1 MSENVVQSITSRYD
15 FVLDQFQLDAIASIN
30 EGRNVLVAAPTG
42 SGKTVVAEYAVARAH
57 RAGLRSFYT
66 APIKALSNQK
76 FVELSSFYG
85 ATQVGLLTGDNSIN
99 PTAPIVVMTTEVL
112 RNMIYARSQALE
124 SLGVVV
130 LDEVHFLQDAYRGP
144 VWEEVIIHLEPT
156 VQLVCLSATVSNAT
170 ELCDWL
176 TTVRGPTTPIV
187 ETKRPIELSNHY
199 LVGDKATS
207 RLRIFDT
214 LVDGRANPEVLRF
227 EQEAAKQ
234 STRQPS
240 RGSRDRQRSSQSTGR
255 SSTRIFAP
263 NRSDIIKEL
272 AAADLLPAIFFIF
285 SRNQCDEAARSCL
298 KMGISLTNDA
308 EKKQIVAI
316 AHERLTDFSD
326 DDLAALQFTQF
337 VEQLEAGIGSH
348 HAGIVPTFK
357 EIVETCFA
365 RGLVK
370 VVFATETL
378 AVGINMPARAVV
390 LDKIT
395 KFNGENHQMLK
406 PSDYAQLTGRAGR
419 RGLDDIG
426 HALVVWSPFVT
437 FEQVAT
443 LVASRS
449 FVLNSA
455 FRPTYNMAANLI
467 RSTSQ
472 IQARHLLNLSF
483 AQFQSGKD
491 VVEIQARIQRRSKE
505 RDRLVL
511 QAESPFGDI
520 DEFRSRRSSKS
531 QPSEIDAS
539 LGALHPGDVIEA
551 GSLSHVERMVVLT
564 VAQRANGTKITALS
578 RSRSVQTFSVRDF
591 AQEVFPLG
599 YIKLPSPF
607 APTNSKFLKEA
618 STRLATAKIKQAS
631 REKRNKRPQ
640 QSEHPVQDDPDLK
653 FRLIAA
659 DSAER
664 IDRELEQLEK
674 RVSTST
680 QSVSNKFDELVKL
693 LSEWGFVDDWSLTQ
707 RGQMLSHIFHE
718 SDLLIANCVAEGAF
732 DGLSAVNMAALA
744 SVFVYQARGGEEAV
758 TSSFPNN
765 ELKTRWKTIAKLS
778 QQLAVAETDHGLV
791 VHRGPEMGFMG
802 ASLDWAAGTALA
814 DVLEEDEITAGDF
827 VRTIKQLID
836 LLRQLAVVLYEEADR
851 TRASEAAEMCFRGV
865 VAASSSV
872 GRISP

>member
-1 MSENVVQSITSRYD
+1 MSNADDTKLTARYD
-15 FVLDQFQLDAIASIN
+15 FALDKFQLDAIASIN
-30 EGRNVLVAAPTG
+30 DGLNVLVAAPTG

-76 FVELSSFYG
+76 FVELSTFYG
-85 ATQVGLLTGDNSIN
+85 ESQVGLLTGDNSIN
-99 PTAPIVVMTTEVL
+99 PNASIVVMTTEVL
-112 RNMIYARSQALE
+112 RNMIYARSQALD

-187 ETKRPIELSNHY
+187 ETKRPIELTNHY
-199 LVGDKATS
+199 LVGDKASNT
-207 RLRIFDT
+207 LRTFDV
-214 LVDGRANPEVLRF
+214 LIDGRANPEVIRF
-227 EQEAAKQ
+227 EQAK
-234 STRQPS
+234 SNAPVRHAGRQNS
-240 RGSRDRQRSSQSTGR
+240 RQYGAPQRL
-255 SSTRIFAP
+255 FAP
-263 NRSDIIKEL
+263 QRSDIIKEL
-272 AAADLLPAIFFIF
+272 SAADLLPAIFFIF
-285 SRNQCDEAARSCL
+285 SRNQCDEAAKSCL
-298 KMGISLTNDA
+298 KMGISLTTPA
-308 EKKQIVAI
+308 EKKEIVAI
-316 AHERLTDFSD
+316 AHERLTGFSD
-326 DDLAALQFTQF
+326 DDLAALEFTQF
-337 VEQLEAGIGSH
+337 VKQLEAGIGSH

-472 IQARHLLNLSF
+472 VQARHLLNLSF

-505 RDRLVL
+505 RDRLML
-511 QAESPFGDI
+511 QAESPYGDI
-520 DEFRSRRSSKS
+520 EEYRLRKSSKA
-531 QPSEIDAS
+531 QPSEIDQS
-539 LGALHPGDVIEA
+539 LSELRPGDVIEA
-551 GSLSHVERMVVLT
+551 GSISHVERMVVLT
-564 VAQRANGTKITALS
+564 VAQRGDGTKITALS

-591 AQEVFPLG
+591 VQPVTTLG
-599 YIKLPSPF
+599 YVKLPSPF
-607 APTNSKFLKEA
+607 SPNNQKFLKEA
-618 STRLATAKIKQAS
+618 SSRLSTAKIKQGSKMKHAAKS
-631 REKRNKRPQ
+631 Q
-640 QSEHPVQDDPDLK
+640 QAEHPVSGDPDLK

-659 DSAER
+659 ESAER
-664 IDRELEQLEK
+664 IDRELEKLEK
-674 RVSTST
+674 QVSNST

-693 LSEWGFVDDWSLTQ
+693 LTEWGFVDEWTLTQ

-718 SDLLIANCVAEGAF
+718 SDLLIANCVSDGIF
-732 DGLSAVNMAALA
+732 DGLSASNMAAMA
-744 SVFVYQARGGEEAV
+744 SVFVFQARGGEESIA
-758 TSSFPNN
+758 THFPNN
-765 ELKTRWKTIAKLS
+765 ELKVRWRSASKLS
-778 QQLAVAETDHGLV
+778 QKLATAETNHGLV
-791 VHRGPEMGFMG
+791 VHRGPEAGFMG
-802 ASLDWAAGTALA
+802 AALDWASGTPLV
-814 DVLEEDEITAGDF
+814 DVLEEDELTAGDF

-836 LLRQLAVVLYEEADR
+836 LLRQLSIVLFDEEDR
-851 TRASEAAEMCFRGV
+851 NAASKAAEMCFRGV

-872 GRISP
+872 GRIAS

>member
-1 MSENVVQSITSRYD
+1 MSDADAKSLIARYD
-15 FVLDQFQLDAIASIN
+15 FALDKFQLDAIASIN
-30 EGRNVLVAAPTG
+30 DGLNVLVAAPTG

-57 RAGLRSFYT
+57 KAGLRSFYT

-76 FVELSSFYG
+76 FVELSTFYG
-85 ATQVGLLTGDNSIN
+85 ESQVGLLTGDNSIN
-99 PTAPIVVMTTEVL
+99 PNAPIVVMTTEVL
-112 RNMIYARSQALE
+112 RNMIYARSQALD

-187 ETKRPIELSNHY
+187 ETKRPIELINHY
-199 LVGDKATS
+199 LVGDKAS
-207 RLRIFDT
+207 NSLRTFDV
-214 LVDGRANPEVLRF
+214 LIDGRANPEVTRF
-227 EQEAAKQ
+227 EQTKSHEPARHAG
-234 STRQPS
+234 RNNS
-240 RGSRDRQRSSQSTGR
+240 RKFGAPQRL
-255 SSTRIFAP
+255 FAP
-263 NRSDIIKEL
+263 QRSDIIKEL
-272 AAADLLPAIFFIF
+272 SAADLLPAIFFIF
-285 SRNQCDEAARSCL
+285 SRNQCDEAAKSCL
-298 KMGISLTNDA
+298 KMGISLTTPA
-308 EKKQIVAI
+308 EKKEIVAI
-316 AHERLTDFSD
+316 AHERLTGFSD
-326 DDLAALQFTQF
+326 DDLAALEFTQF
-337 VEQLEAGIGSH
+337 VKQLEAGIGSH

-406 PSDYAQLTGRAGR
+406 PSDFAQLTGRAGR

-472 IQARHLLNLSF
+472 VQARHLLNLSF

-505 RDRLVL
+505 RDRLML
-511 QAESPFGDI
+511 QAESPYGDI
-520 DEFRSRRSSKS
+520 EEYRLRKS
-531 QPSEIDAS
+531 TKAQPSEIDQS
-539 LGALHPGDVIEA
+539 LSELRPGDVIEA
-551 GSLSHVERMVVLT
+551 GSISHVERMVVLT
-564 VAQRANGTKITALS
+564 VAQRGDGTKITALS

-591 AQEVFPLG
+591 AQPVTTIG
-599 YIKLPSPF
+599 YVKLPSPF
-607 APTNSKFLKEA
+607 SPNNQKFLKEA
-618 STRLATAKIKQAS
+618 SSRLATAKVKQGSKLKIAAKS
-631 REKRNKRPQ
+631 HHV
-640 QSEHPVQDDPDLK
+640 EHPVGSDPDLK

-674 RVSTST
+674 RVANST

-693 LSEWGFVDDWSLTQ
+693 LTEWGFVEEWNLTQ

-718 SDLLIANCVAEGAF
+718 SDLLIANCVSEGIF
-732 DGLSAVNMAALA
+732 DGLSASNMAAMA
-744 SVFVYQARGGEEAV
+744 SVFVFQARGGEESIV
-758 TSSFPNN
+758 SHFPNH
-765 ELKTRWKTIAKLS
+765 ELKTRWKSALKLS
-778 QQLAVAETDHGLV
+778 QRLGIAETNHGLV
-791 VHRGPEMGFMG
+791 VHRPPEAGFMG
-802 ASLDWAAGTALA
+802 AALDWASGSPLV
-814 DVLEEDEITAGDF
+814 DVLEEDELTAGDF

-836 LLRQLAVVLYEEADR
+836 LLRQLSTVLFEEADR
-851 TRASEAAEMCFRGV
+851 NAANAAAEMCFRGV

-872 GRISP
+872 GRIAS

>member
-1 MSENVVQSITSRYD
+1 MSDADNTKLTARYD
-15 FVLDQFQLDAIASIN
+15 FALDKFQLDAIASIN

-76 FVELSSFYG
+76 FVELSTFYG
-85 ATQVGLLTGDNSIN
+85 ESQVGLLTGDNSIN
-99 PTAPIVVMTTEVL
+99 PNAPIVVMTTEVL

-130 LDEVHFLQDAYRGP
+130 LDEVHFLQDTYRGP

-187 ETKRPIELSNHY
+187 ETKRPIELTNHY
-199 LVGDKATS
+199 LVGDKTNKT
-207 RLRIFDT
+207 LRIFDT
-214 LVDGRANPEVLRF
+214 LIDGRANPEVLRF
-227 EQEAAKQ
+227 EQNKVSSKSPQ
-234 STRQPS
+234 SRRQF
-240 RGSRDRQRSSQSTGR
+240 GSSNSL
-255 SSTRIFAP
+255 FAP
-263 NRSDIIKEL
+263 SRSDIVKEL
-272 AAADLLPAIFFIF
+272 ATADLLPAIFFIF

-298 KMGISLTNDA
+298 KMGISLTNA
-308 EKKQIVAI
+308 FEKKEIVAI
-316 AHERLTDFSD
+316 AHERLVDFTD
-326 DDLAALQFTQF
+326 DDLVALQFTQF
-337 VEQLEAGIGSH
+337 IEQLEAGIGSH

-390 LDKIT
+390 IDKIT

-437 FEQVAT
+437 FDQVAT

-472 IQARHLLNLSF
+472 VQARHLLNLSF

-505 RDRLVL
+505 RDRLML

-520 DEFRSRRSSKS
+520 EEYRTRKSRTMP
-531 QPSEIDAS
+531 PSEIDES
-539 LGALHPGDVIEA
+539 LSQLRPGDVIEA

-564 VAQRANGTKITALS
+564 VAQRGDGTKITALS
-578 RSRSVQTFSVRDF
+578 RSRMVQTFSARDF
-591 AQEVFPLG
+591 AQQVIPLG

-607 APTNSKFLKEA
+607 APTNNKFLKEA
-618 STRLATAKIKQAS
+618 SSRLATAKIKQAS
-631 REKRNKRPQ
+631 RMKQNKRPQ
-640 QSEHPVQDDPDLK
+640 EDEHPVANDPDLK

-659 DSAER
+659 ESAAR
-664 IDRELEQLEK
+664 IDRELGQLEK

-680 QSVSNKFDELVKL
+680 QSVSNKFDELIKL
-693 LSEWGFVDDWSLTQ
+693 LGEYDFVDDWSLTR

-718 SDLLIANCVAEGAF
+718 SDLLIAVCVSDGVF
-732 DGLSAVNMAALA
+732 DGLSAANMAALA
-744 SVFVYQARGGEEAV
+744 SIFVFQARGGEEPTAH
-758 TSSFPNN
+758 FPNN
-765 ELKTRWKTIAKLS
+765 EMKTRWKSAAKIS
-778 QQLAVAETDHGLV
+778 QRLAIAETNHGLV
-791 VHRGPEMGFMG
+791 VHRGPEAGFMG
-802 ASLDWAAGTALA
+802 AALDWVSGTSLV
-814 DVLEEDEITAGDF
+814 DVLEEDELTAGDF
-827 VRTIKQLID
+827 VRTIKQLIH
-836 LLRQLAVVLYEEADR
+836 LLRQLSTVLYEESDR
-851 TRASEAAEMCFRGV
+851 AAASTAAELCFRGV

-872 GRISP
+872 GRITS

>member
-1 MSENVVQSITSRYD
+1 MSDADTTKLTARYD
-15 FVLDQFQLDAIASIN
+15 FALDKFQLDAIASIN

-76 FVELSSFYG
+76 FVELSTFYG
-85 ATQVGLLTGDNSIN
+85 ASQVGLLTGDNSIN
-99 PTAPIVVMTTEVL
+99 PNAPIVVMTTEVL
-112 RNMIYARSQALE
+112 RNMIYARSQALD

-144 VWEEVIIHLEPT
+144 VWEEVIIHLEST

-176 TTVRGPTTPIV
+176 TLVRGPTTPIV
-187 ETKRPIELSNHY
+187 ETKRPIELTNHY
-199 LVGDKATS
+199 LIGDKSSKAV
-207 RLRIFDT
+207 RIFDT
-214 LVDGRANPEVLRF
+214 LIDGRANPEVLRF
-227 EQEAAKQ
+227 EQNKVTSKFPQ
-234 STRQPS
+234 SARQTS
-240 RGSRDRQRSSQSTGR
+240 RQSSRQFGSSNSL
-255 SSTRIFAP
+255 FAP
-263 NRSDIIKEL
+263 SRSDIVKEL
-272 AAADLLPAIFFIF
+272 AAKDLLPAIFFIF
-285 SRNQCDEAARSCL
+285 SRNQCDEAAQSCL
-298 KMGISLTNDA
+298 KMGISLTTA
-308 EKKQIVAI
+308 LEKKEIVAI
-316 AHERLTDFSD
+316 AHERLVDFSD
-326 DDLAALQFTQF
+326 DDLVALQFMQF
-337 VEQLEAGIGSH
+337 IKQLEAGIGSH

-390 LDKIT
+390 IDKIT

-437 FEQVAT
+437 FDQVAT

-472 IQARHLLNLSF
+472 VQARHLLNLSF

-505 RDRLVL
+505 RDRLTL

-520 DEFRSRRSSKS
+520 EEYRSLQSKTVP
-531 QPSEIDAS
+531 PSEIDES
-539 LGALHPGDVIEA
+539 LSQLRPGDVIEA
-551 GSLSHVERMVVLT
+551 GNLSHVERMVVLT
-564 VAQRANGTKITALS
+564 VAQRGDGTKISALS
-578 RSRSVQTFSVRDF
+578 RSRLVQTFSARDF
-591 AQEVFPLG
+591 AQQVVPLG
-599 YIKLPSPF
+599 YIKLPSTF

-618 STRLATAKIKQAS
+618 SSRLATAKIKQAS
-631 REKRNKRPQ
+631 RLKQNRRPQ
-640 QSEHPVQDDPDLK
+640 RNDHPVADDPDLK
-653 FRLIAA
+653 LRLIALE
-659 DSAER
+659 SAAR
-664 IDRELEQLEK
+664 IDRELGQLEK
-674 RVSTST
+674 RVSNST
-680 QSVSNKFDELVKL
+680 QSVSNKFDELTEL
-693 LSEWGFVDDWSLTQ
+693 LGEYGFVDDWSLTR

-718 SDLLIANCVAEGAF
+718 SDLLIAICVSDGVF
-732 DGLSAVNMAALA
+732 DGLSAANMAALA
-744 SVFVYQARGGEEAV
+744 SIFVFQTRGGEESA
-758 TSSFPNN
+758 SHFPNN
-765 ELKTRWKTIAKLS
+765 EMKVRWKSASKIS
-778 QQLAVAETDHGLV
+778 QRLATSETNHGLV
-791 VHRGPEMGFMG
+791 VHRGPEAGFMG
-802 ASLDWAAGTALA
+802 AALDWVNGTSLV
-814 DVLEEDEITAGDF
+814 DVLEEDELTAGDF

-836 LLRQLAVVLYEEADR
+836 LLRQLSMVLYEESDR
-851 TRASEAAEMCFRGV
+851 AAASTASELCFRGV

-872 GRISP
+872 GRITS

>member
-1 MSENVVQSITSRYD
+1 MSDADNTKLTARYD
-15 FVLDQFQLDAIASIN
+15 FALDKFQLDAIASIN

-76 FVELSSFYG
+76 FVELSTFYG
-85 ATQVGLLTGDNSIN
+85 ESQVGLLTGDNSIN
-99 PTAPIVVMTTEVL
+99 PNAPIVVMTTEVL

-130 LDEVHFLQDAYRGP
+130 LDEVHFLQDTYRGP

-187 ETKRPIELSNHY
+187 ETKRPIELTNHY
-199 LVGDKATS
+199 LVGDKTNKTV
-207 RLRIFDT
+207 RIFDT
-214 LVDGRANPEVLRF
+214 LIDGRANPEVLRF
-227 EQEAAKQ
+227 EQNKISSKSPQ
-234 STRQPS
+234 SRRQF
-240 RGSRDRQRSSQSTGR
+240 GSSNSL
-255 SSTRIFAP
+255 FAP
-263 NRSDIIKEL
+263 SRSDIVKEL
-272 AAADLLPAIFFIF
+272 ATADLLPAIFFIF

-298 KMGISLTNDA
+298 KMGISLTNA
-308 EKKQIVAI
+308 FEKKEIVAI
-316 AHERLTDFSD
+316 AHERLVDFTD
-326 DDLAALQFTQF
+326 DDLVALQFTQF
-337 VEQLEAGIGSH
+337 IEQLEAGIGSH

-390 LDKIT
+390 IDKIT

-437 FEQVAT
+437 FDQVAT

-472 IQARHLLNLSF
+472 VQARHLLNLSF

-505 RDRLVL
+505 RDRLML
-511 QAESPFGDI
+511 QSESPFGDI
-520 DEFRSRRSSKS
+520 EEYRTRKSRTMP
-531 QPSEIDAS
+531 PSEIDES
-539 LGALHPGDVIEA
+539 LGQLRPGDVIEA

-564 VAQRANGTKITALS
+564 VAQRGDGTKITALS
-578 RSRSVQTFSVRDF
+578 RSRMVQTFSARDF
-591 AQEVFPLG
+591 AQQVIPLG

-607 APTNSKFLKEA
+607 APTNNKFLKEA
-618 STRLATAKIKQAS
+618 SSRLATAKIKQAS
-631 REKRNKRPQ
+631 RMKQNKRPQ
-640 QSEHPVQDDPDLK
+640 EDEHPVANDPDLK

-659 DSAER
+659 ESAAR
-664 IDRELEQLEK
+664 IDRELGQLEK

-680 QSVSNKFDELVKL
+680 QSVSNKFDELIKL
-693 LSEWGFVDDWSLTQ
+693 LGEYDFVDDWSLTR

-718 SDLLIANCVAEGAF
+718 SDLLIAVCVSDGVF
-732 DGLSAVNMAALA
+732 DGLSAANMAALA
-744 SVFVYQARGGEEAV
+744 SIFVFQARGGEEPTAH
-758 TSSFPNN
+758 FPNN
-765 ELKTRWKTIAKLS
+765 EMKTRWKSAAKIS
-778 QQLAVAETDHGLV
+778 QRLAIAETNHGLV
-791 VHRGPEMGFMG
+791 VHRGPEAGFMG
-802 ASLDWAAGTALA
+802 AALDWVSGTSLV
-814 DVLEEDEITAGDF
+814 DVLEEDELTAGDF

-836 LLRQLAVVLYEEADR
+836 LLRQLSTVLYEESDR
-851 TRASEAAEMCFRGV
+851 AAASTAAELCFRGV

-872 GRISP
+872 GRITS

>member
-1 MSENVVQSITSRYD
+1 MSDADAKSLIARYD
-15 FVLDQFQLDAIASIN
+15 FALDKFQLDAIASIN
-30 EGRNVLVAAPTG
+30 DGLNVLVAAPTG

-57 RAGLRSFYT
+57 KAGLRSFYT

-76 FVELSSFYG
+76 FVELSTFYG
-85 ATQVGLLTGDNSIN
+85 ESQVGLLTGDNSIN
-99 PTAPIVVMTTEVL
+99 PNAPIVVMTTEVL
-112 RNMIYARSQALE
+112 RNMIYARSQALD

-187 ETKRPIELSNHY
+187 ETKRPIELINHY
-199 LVGDKATS
+199 LVGDKAS
-207 RLRIFDT
+207 NSLRTFDV
-214 LVDGRANPEVLRF
+214 LIDGRANPEVTRF
-227 EQEAAKQ
+227 EQAK
-234 STRQPS
+234 SHAPARHGGRNNS
-240 RGSRDRQRSSQSTGR
+240 RKFGAPQRL
-255 SSTRIFAP
+255 FAP
-263 NRSDIIKEL
+263 QRSDIIKEL
-272 AAADLLPAIFFIF
+272 SAADLLPAIFFIF
-285 SRNQCDEAARSCL
+285 SRNQCDEAAKSCL
-298 KMGISLTNDA
+298 KMGISLTTPA
-308 EKKQIVAI
+308 EKKEIVAI
-316 AHERLTDFSD
+316 AHERLTGFSD
-326 DDLAALQFTQF
+326 DDLAALEFTQF
-337 VEQLEAGIGSH
+337 VKQLEAGIGSH

-406 PSDYAQLTGRAGR
+406 PSDFAQLTGRAGR

-472 IQARHLLNLSF
+472 VQARHLLNLSF

-505 RDRLVL
+505 RDRLML
-511 QAESPFGDI
+511 QAESPYGDI
-520 DEFRSRRSSKS
+520 EEYRLRKSSKA
-531 QPSEIDAS
+531 QPSEIDQS
-539 LGALHPGDVIEA
+539 LSELRPGDVIEA
-551 GSLSHVERMVVLT
+551 GSISHVERMVVLT
-564 VAQRANGTKITALS
+564 VAQRGDGTKITALS

-591 AQEVFPLG
+591 AQPVTTIG
-599 YIKLPSPF
+599 YVKLPSPF
-607 APTNSKFLKEA
+607 SPNNQKFLKEA
-618 STRLATAKIKQAS
+618 SSRLATAKVKQAS
-631 REKRNKRPQ
+631 KLKHAAKSQ
-640 QSEHPVQDDPDLK
+640 HVEHPVGSDPDLK

-674 RVSTST
+674 RVANST

-693 LSEWGFVDDWSLTQ
+693 LTEWGFVEEWTLTQ

-718 SDLLIANCVAEGAF
+718 SDLLIANCVSEGIF
-732 DGLSAVNMAALA
+732 DGLSASNMAAMA
-744 SVFVYQARGGEEAV
+744 SVFVFQARGGEESIV
-758 TSSFPNN
+758 SHFPNH
-765 ELKTRWKTIAKLS
+765 ELKTRWKSALKLS
-778 QQLAVAETDHGLV
+778 QRLGIAETNHGLV
-791 VHRGPEMGFMG
+791 VHRPPEAGFMG
-802 ASLDWAAGTALA
+802 AALDWASGSPLV
-814 DVLEEDEITAGDF
+814 DVLEEDELTAGDF

-836 LLRQLAVVLYEEADR
+836 LLRQLSTVLFEEADR
-851 TRASEAAEMCFRGV
+851 NAANAAAEMCFRGV

-872 GRISP
+872 GRIAS

>member
-1 MSENVVQSITSRYD
+1 MSDADNTKLTARYD
-15 FVLDQFQLDAIASIN
+15 FALDKFQLDAIASIN

-76 FVELSSFYG
+76 FVELSAFYG
-85 ATQVGLLTGDNSIN
+85 ESQVGLLTGDNSIN
-99 PTAPIVVMTTEVL
+99 PNAPIVVMTTEVL

-130 LDEVHFLQDAYRGP
+130 LDEVHFLQDTYRGP

-187 ETKRPIELSNHY
+187 ETKRPIELTNHY
-199 LVGDKATS
+199 LVGDKTNKT
-207 RLRIFDT
+207 LRIFDT
-214 LVDGRANPEVLRF
+214 LIDGRANPEVLRF
-227 EQEAAKQ
+227 EQNKVSSKSPQ
-234 STRQPS
+234 SRRQF
-240 RGSRDRQRSSQSTGR
+240 GSSNSL
-255 SSTRIFAP
+255 FAP
-263 NRSDIIKEL
+263 SRSDIVKEL
-272 AAADLLPAIFFIF
+272 ATADLLPAIFFIF

-298 KMGISLTNDA
+298 KMGISLTNA
-308 EKKQIVAI
+308 FEKKEIVAI
-316 AHERLTDFSD
+316 AHERLVDFTD
-326 DDLAALQFTQF
+326 DDLVALQFTQF
-337 VEQLEAGIGSH
+337 IEQLEAGIGSH

-390 LDKIT
+390 IDKIT

-437 FEQVAT
+437 FDQVAT

-472 IQARHLLNLSF
+472 VQARHLLNLSF

-505 RDRLVL
+505 RDRLML

-520 DEFRSRRSSKS
+520 EEYRTRKSRTMP
-531 QPSEIDAS
+531 PSEIDES
-539 LGALHPGDVIEA
+539 LSQLRPGDVIEA

-564 VAQRANGTKITALS
+564 VAQRGDGTKITALS
-578 RSRSVQTFSVRDF
+578 RSRMVQTFSARDF
-591 AQEVFPLG
+591 AQQVIPLG

-607 APTNSKFLKEA
+607 APTNNKFLKEA
-618 STRLATAKIKQAS
+618 SSRLATAKIKQAS
-631 REKRNKRPQ
+631 RMKQNKRPQ
-640 QSEHPVQDDPDLK
+640 EDEHPVANDPDLK

-659 DSAER
+659 ESAAR
-664 IDRELEQLEK
+664 IDRELGQLEK

-680 QSVSNKFDELVKL
+680 QSVSNKFDELIKL
-693 LSEWGFVDDWSLTQ
+693 LGEYDFVDDWSLTR

-718 SDLLIANCVAEGAF
+718 SDLLIAVCVSDGVF
-732 DGLSAVNMAALA
+732 DGLSAANMAALA
-744 SVFVYQARGGEEAV
+744 SIFVFQARGGEEPTAH
-758 TSSFPNN
+758 FPNN
-765 ELKTRWKTIAKLS
+765 EMKTRWKSAAKIS
-778 QQLAVAETDHGLV
+778 QRLAIAETNHGLV
-791 VHRGPEMGFMG
+791 VHRGPEAGFMG
-802 ASLDWAAGTALA
+802 AALDWVSGTSLV
-814 DVLEEDEITAGDF
+814 DVLEEDELTAGDF

-836 LLRQLAVVLYEEADR
+836 LLRQLSTVLYEESDR
-851 TRASEAAEMCFRGV
+851 AAASTAAELCFRGV

-872 GRISP
+872 GRITS

>member
-1 MSENVVQSITSRYD
+1 MSDSDESKLTARYG
-15 FVLDQFQLDAIASIN
+15 FSLDKFQLDAIARIN
-30 EGRNVLVAAPTG
+30 VGLNVLVAAPTG

-76 FVELSSFYG
+76 FVELSTFYG
-85 ATQVGLLTGDNSIN
+85 ESEVGLLTGDNSIN
-99 PTAPIVVMTTEVL
+99 PNAPIVVMTTEVL
-112 RNMIYARSQALE
+112 RNMIYARSQALD

-187 ETKRPIELSNHY
+187 EMKRPIELTNHY
-199 LVGDKATS
+199 LVGDKAS
-207 RLRIFDT
+207 NSLRTFDV
-214 LVDGRANPEVLRF
+214 LVDGRANPEVMRF
-227 EQEAAKQ
+227 EQAKSNAPIRHSGRQQ
-234 STRQPS
+234 SRQYGASQRLFSP
-240 RGSRDRQRSSQSTGR
+240 QRS
-255 SSTRIFAP
+255 A
-263 NRSDIIKEL
+263 IIKEL

-285 SRNQCDEAARSCL
+285 SRNQCDEAAKSCL
-298 KMGISLTNDA
+298 KMGISLTTAA
-308 EKKQIVAI
+308 EKQEIVAI
-316 AHERLTDFSD
+316 AHESLTNFSD
-326 DDLAALQFTQF
+326 DDLAALEFTQF
-337 VEQLEAGIGSH
+337 VKQLEAGIGSH

-357 EIVETCFA
+357 EIVERCFA

-426 HALVVWSPFVT
+426 HALVVWNPFVT

-472 IQARHLLNLSF
+472 VQARHLLNLSF

-505 RDRLVL
+505 RDRLML
-511 QAESPFGDI
+511 QAESPFGDL
-520 DEFRSRRSSKS
+520 EEYRLRKSSKA
-531 QPSEIDAS
+531 QPSEIDQS
-539 LGALHPGDVIEA
+539 LSELRPGDVIEA
-551 GSLSHVERMVVLT
+551 GSISHIERMVVLT
-564 VAQRANGTKITALS
+564 VAQRGDGTKITALS

-591 AQEVFPLG
+591 VQPVMVLG
-599 YIKLPSPF
+599 YVKLPSPF
-607 APTNSKFLKEA
+607 APNNHKFLKEA
-618 STRLATAKIKQAS
+618 SSRLATAKIRQAS
-631 REKRNKRPQ
+631 RMKHTAKSQ
-640 QSEHPVQDDPDLK
+640 QTEHPVASDPDLK

-659 DSAER
+659 ESAER

-674 RVSTST
+674 RVSNST

-693 LSEWGFVDDWSLTQ
+693 LTEWGFVDEWSLTQ

-718 SDLLIANCVAEGAF
+718 SDLLIANCVSEGIF
-732 DGLSAVNMAALA
+732 DGLSAPNMAALA
-744 SVFVYQARGGEEAV
+744 SVFVFQARGGEESIA
-758 TSSFPNN
+758 THFPNN
-765 ELKTRWKTIAKLS
+765 ELKTRWRSAAKLS
-778 QQLAVAETDHGLV
+778 QKLASAETNHGLV
-791 VHRGPEMGFMG
+791 VHRGPEAGFMG
-802 ASLDWAAGTALA
+802 AALDWASGTPLV
-814 DVLEEDEITAGDF
+814 DVLQEDELTAGDF

-836 LLRQLAVVLYEEADR
+836 LLRQLSIVLFEEADR
-851 TRASEAAEMCFRGV
+851 NAASEAAELCFRGV

-872 GRISP
+872 GRIAS

>member
-1 MSENVVQSITSRYD
+1 MSDADATKLTARYD
-15 FVLDQFQLDAIASIN
+15 FALDKFQLDAIASIN
-30 EGRNVLVAAPTG
+30 AGMNVLVAAPTG
-42 SGKTVVAEYAVARAH
+42 SGKTVVAEYAVARSH
-57 RAGLRSFYT
+57 KAGLRSFYT

-85 ATQVGLLTGDNSIN
+85 ESQVGLLTGDNSIN
-99 PTAPIVVMTTEVL
+99 PNASIVVMTTEVL

-187 ETKRPIELSNHY
+187 ETKRPIELTNHY
-199 LVGDKATS
+199 LVGDKASNSVRT
-207 RLRIFDT
+207 FDV
-214 LVDGRANPEVLRF
+214 LVDGRANPEVIKF
-227 EQEAAKQ
+227 EQSKSNAPVRHTGRQQSKQ
-234 STRQPS
+234 FG
-240 RGSRDRQRSSQSTGR
+240 GSQRLYSPQRSE
-255 SSTRIFAP
+255 
-263 NRSDIIKEL
+263 IIKEL
-272 AAADLLPAIFFIF
+272 AANDLLPAIFFIF
-285 SRNQCDEAARSCL
+285 SRNQCDEAAKSCL
-298 KMGISLTNDA
+298 KMGISLTTAA
-308 EKKQIVAI
+308 EKKEIVAI
-316 AHERLTDFSD
+316 AHERLTSFSD
-326 DDLAALQFTQF
+326 DDLAALEFTQF
-337 VEQLEAGIGSH
+337 VKQLEAGIGSH

-406 PSDYAQLTGRAGR
+406 PSDFAQLTGRAGR

-426 HALVVWSPFVT
+426 HALVVWNPFVT

-472 IQARHLLNLSF
+472 VQARHLLNLSF

-505 RDRLVL
+505 RDRLML

-520 DEFRSRRSSKS
+520 EEYRLRKSSKV
-531 QPSEIDAS
+531 QPSEIDQS
-539 LGALHPGDVIEA
+539 LSELRPGDVIEA
-551 GSLSHVERMVVLT
+551 GSVSHTERMVVLT
-564 VAQRANGTKITALS
+564 VAQRSDGTKITALS
-578 RSRSVQTFSVRDF
+578 RSRSVQIFSVRDF
-591 AQEVFPLG
+591 VQAVVPLG
-599 YIKLPSPF
+599 YVKLPSPF
-607 APTNSKFLKEA
+607 APNNHKFLKEA
-618 STRLATAKIKQAS
+618 SSRLSTAKIKQSS
-631 REKRNKRPQ
+631 RIKHTSKSQ
-640 QSEHPVQDDPDLK
+640 QSEHPVVGDPDLK

-659 DSAER
+659 ESAER
-664 IDRELEQLEK
+664 IDRELRQLEK
-674 RVSTST
+674 RVSNST

-693 LSEWGFVDDWSLTQ
+693 LTEWGFVDEWSLTQ

-718 SDLLIANCVAEGAF
+718 SDLLIANCVSEGIF
-732 DGLSAVNMAALA
+732 DGLSAPNMAAMA
-744 SVFVYQARGGEEAV
+744 SVFVFQARGGEESIA
-758 TSSFPNN
+758 THFPNH
-765 ELKTRWKTIAKLS
+765 ELKTRWKSAAKLS
-778 QQLAVAETDHGLV
+778 QRLAVAETNHGLV
-791 VHRGPEMGFMG
+791 VHRGPEAGFMG
-802 ASLDWAAGTALA
+802 AALDWASGTPLV
-814 DVLEEDEITAGDF
+814 DVLEEDELTAGDF

-836 LLRQLAVVLYEEADR
+836 LLRQLSTVLFEEADR
-851 TRASEAAEMCFRGV
+851 NAASAAAEMCFRGV

-872 GRISP
+872 GRIAS

>member
-1 MSENVVQSITSRYD
+1 MSDADTTKLTARYD
-15 FVLDQFQLDAIASIN
+15 FALDKFQLDAIASIN

-76 FVELSSFYG
+76 FVELSTFYG
-85 ATQVGLLTGDNSIN
+85 ALQVGLLTGDNSIN
-99 PTAPIVVMTTEVL
+99 PNAPIVVMTTEVL

-176 TTVRGPTTPIV
+176 TLVRGPTTPIV
-187 ETKRPIELSNHY
+187 ETKRPIELTNHY
-199 LVGDKATS
+199 LVGDKTS
-207 RLRIFDT
+207 KAVRIFDT
-214 LVDGRANPEVLRF
+214 LIDGRANPEVTRF
-227 EQEAAKQ
+227 EQNKATSKFPQ
-234 STRQPS
+234 SSRQSSRQSPRQTTRQFGSLNSLYAPS
-240 RGSRDRQRSSQSTGR
+240 
-255 SSTRIFAP
+255 
-263 NRSDIIKEL
+263 RSDIVKEL
-272 AAADLLPAIFFIF
+272 ATADLLPAIFFIF
-285 SRNQCDEAARSCL
+285 SRNQCDEAAQSCL
-298 KMGISLTNDA
+298 KMGISLTTA
-308 EKKQIVAI
+308 LEKKEIVAI
-316 AHERLTDFSD
+316 AHERLADFTD
-326 DDLAALQFTQF
+326 DDLVALQFTQF
-337 VEQLEAGIGSH
+337 IEQLEAGIGSH

-390 LDKIT
+390 IDKIT

-437 FEQVAT
+437 FDQVAT

-472 IQARHLLNLSF
+472 VQARHLLNLSF

-491 VVEIQARIQRRSKE
+491 VVEIQARIQRRGKE
-505 RDRLVL
+505 RDRLML

-520 DEFRSRRSSKS
+520 EEYQTRQSKTI
-531 QPSEIDAS
+531 PKSEIDES
-539 LGALHPGDVIEA
+539 LSQLRPGDVIEA
-551 GSLSHVERMVVLT
+551 GNLSHVERMVVLT
-564 VAQRANGTKITALS
+564 VAQRGDGTKITALS
-578 RSRSVQTFSVRDF
+578 RSRMVQSFSARDF
-591 AQEVFPLG
+591 AQQVVPLG

-607 APTNSKFLKEA
+607 APTNNKFLKEA
-618 STRLATAKIKQAS
+618 SSRLATAKIKQAS
-631 REKRNKRPQ
+631 RIKQNKRPQ
-640 QSEHPVQDDPDLK
+640 QEDHPVADDPDLK
-653 FRLIAA
+653 FRLIALE
-659 DSAER
+659 SAAR
-664 IDRELEQLEK
+664 IDRELGQLEK

-680 QSVSNKFDELVKL
+680 QSVSNKFDELIKL
-693 LSEWGFVDDWSLTQ
+693 LGEYGFVDDWSLTR

-718 SDLLIANCVAEGAF
+718 SDLLIANCVSDGVF
-732 DGLSAVNMAALA
+732 DGLSAANMAALA
-744 SVFVYQARGGEEAV
+744 SIFVFQARGGEESA
-758 TSSFPNN
+758 SHFPNN
-765 ELKTRWKTIAKLS
+765 EMKVRWKSATKIS
-778 QQLAVAETDHGLV
+778 QRLATSETNHGLV
-791 VHRGPEMGFMG
+791 VHRGPEAGFMG
-802 ASLDWAAGTALA
+802 AALDWVNGTSLV
-814 DVLEEDEITAGDF
+814 DVLEEDELTAGDF

-836 LLRQLAVVLYEEADR
+836 LLRQLSMVLYEESDR
-851 TRASEAAEMCFRGV
+851 AAASSAAELCFRGV

-872 GRISP
+872 GRITS

>member
-1 MSENVVQSITSRYD
+1 MSDADATKLTARYD
-15 FVLDQFQLDAIASIN
+15 FALDKFQLDAIASIN
-30 EGRNVLVAAPTG
+30 AGMNVLVAAPTG
-42 SGKTVVAEYAVARAH
+42 SGKTVVAEYAVARSH
-57 RAGLRSFYT
+57 KAGLRSFYT

-85 ATQVGLLTGDNSIN
+85 ESQVGLLTGDNSIN
-99 PTAPIVVMTTEVL
+99 PNASIVVMTTEVL

-187 ETKRPIELSNHY
+187 ETKRPIELTNHY
-199 LVGDKATS
+199 LVGDKASNSVRT
-207 RLRIFDT
+207 FDV
-214 LVDGRANPEVLRF
+214 LVDGRANPEVVKF
-227 EQEAAKQ
+227 EQSKSNAPVRHTGRQQSKQ
-234 STRQPS
+234 FG
-240 RGSRDRQRSSQSTGR
+240 GSQRLYSPQRSE
-255 SSTRIFAP
+255 
-263 NRSDIIKEL
+263 IIKEL
-272 AAADLLPAIFFIF
+272 AANDLLPAIFFIF
-285 SRNQCDEAARSCL
+285 SRNQCDEAAKSCL
-298 KMGISLTNDA
+298 KMGISLTTAA
-308 EKKQIVAI
+308 EKKEIVAI
-316 AHERLTDFSD
+316 AHERLTSFSD
-326 DDLAALQFTQF
+326 DDLAALEFTQF
-337 VEQLEAGIGSH
+337 VKQLEAGIGSH

-357 EIVETCFA
+357 EIIETCFA

-406 PSDYAQLTGRAGR
+406 PSDFAQLTGRAGR

-426 HALVVWSPFVT
+426 HALVVWNPFVT

-472 IQARHLLNLSF
+472 VQARHLLNLSF

-505 RDRLVL
+505 RDRLML

-520 DEFRSRRSSKS
+520 EEYRLRKSSKV
-531 QPSEIDAS
+531 QPSEIDQS
-539 LGALHPGDVIEA
+539 LSELRPGDVIEA
-551 GSLSHVERMVVLT
+551 GSVSHTERMVVLT
-564 VAQRANGTKITALS
+564 VAQRSDGTKITALS
-578 RSRSVQTFSVRDF
+578 RSRSVQIFSVRDF
-591 AQEVFPLG
+591 VQAVVPLG
-599 YIKLPSPF
+599 YVKLPSPF
-607 APTNSKFLKEA
+607 APNNHKFLKEA
-618 STRLATAKIKQAS
+618 SSRLSTAKIKQSS
-631 REKRNKRPQ
+631 RIKHTSKSQ
-640 QSEHPVQDDPDLK
+640 QSEHPVVGDPDLK

-659 DSAER
+659 ESAER
-664 IDRELEQLEK
+664 IDRELRQLEK
-674 RVSTST
+674 RVSNST

-693 LSEWGFVDDWSLTQ
+693 LTEWGFVDEWSLTQ

-718 SDLLIANCVAEGAF
+718 SDLLIANCVSEGIF
-732 DGLSAVNMAALA
+732 DGLSAPNMAAMA
-744 SVFVYQARGGEEAV
+744 SVFVFQARGGEESIA
-758 TSSFPNN
+758 THFPNH
-765 ELKTRWKTIAKLS
+765 ELKTRWKSAAKLS
-778 QQLAVAETDHGLV
+778 QRLAVAETNHGLV
-791 VHRGPEMGFMG
+791 VHRGPEAGFMG
-802 ASLDWAAGTALA
+802 AALDWASGTPLV
-814 DVLEEDEITAGDF
+814 DVLEEDELTAGDF

-836 LLRQLAVVLYEEADR
+836 LLRQLSTVLFEEADR
-851 TRASEAAEMCFRGV
+851 NAASAAAEMCFRGV

-872 GRISP
+872 GRIAS

>member
-1 MSENVVQSITSRYD
+1 MSDADDAKLTARYD
-15 FVLDQFQLDAIASIN
+15 FALDKFQLDAIASIN
-30 EGRNVLVAAPTG
+30 DGLNVLVAAPTG

-76 FVELSSFYG
+76 FVELSTFYG
-85 ATQVGLLTGDNSIN
+85 ESQVGLLTGDNSIN
-99 PTAPIVVMTTEVL
+99 PNAPIVVMTTEVL
-112 RNMIYARSQALE
+112 RNMIYARSQALD

-187 ETKRPIELSNHY
+187 ETKRPIELTNHY
-199 LVGDKATS
+199 LVGDKASNTV
-207 RLRIFDT
+207 RTFDV
-214 LVDGRANPEVLRF
+214 LVDGRANPEVIRF
-227 EQEAAKQ
+227 EQSKSNAPVRHAG
-234 STRQPS
+234 RQNS
-240 RGSRDRQRSSQSTGR
+240 RQYGAPQRL
-255 SSTRIFAP
+255 FAP
-263 NRSDIIKEL
+263 QRSDIIKEL
-272 AAADLLPAIFFIF
+272 SAADLLPAIFFIF
-285 SRNQCDEAARSCL
+285 SRNQCDEAAKSCL
-298 KMGISLTNDA
+298 KMGISLTTPA
-308 EKKQIVAI
+308 EKKEIVAI
-316 AHERLTDFSD
+316 AHERLTGFSD
-326 DDLAALQFTQF
+326 DDLAALEFTQF
-337 VEQLEAGIGSH
+337 VKQLEAGIGSH

-406 PSDYAQLTGRAGR
+406 PSDFAQLTGRAGR

-472 IQARHLLNLSF
+472 VQARHLLNLSF

-505 RDRLVL
+505 RDRLML

-520 DEFRSRRSSKS
+520 EEYRLRKSSKA
-531 QPSEIDAS
+531 QPSEIDQS
-539 LGALHPGDVIEA
+539 LSELRPGDVIEA
-551 GSLSHVERMVVLT
+551 GSISHVERMVVLT
-564 VAQRANGTKITALS
+564 VAQRGDGTKITALS

-591 AQEVFPLG
+591 VQPVTTLG
-599 YIKLPSPF
+599 YVKLPSPF
-607 APTNSKFLKEA
+607 SPNNQKFLKEA
-618 STRLATAKIKQAS
+618 SSRLATAKIKQAS
-631 REKRNKRPQ
+631 KMKHAAKSQ
-640 QSEHPVQDDPDLK
+640 QADHPVSSDPDLK

-659 DSAER
+659 ESAER

-674 RVSTST
+674 RVSNST

-693 LSEWGFVDDWSLTQ
+693 LTEWGFVDEWTLTQ

-718 SDLLIANCVAEGAF
+718 SDLLIANCVSEGIF
-732 DGLSAVNMAALA
+732 EGLSASNMAAMA
-744 SVFVYQARGGEEAV
+744 SVFVFQARGGEESVA
-758 TSSFPNN
+758 THFPNN
-765 ELKTRWKTIAKLS
+765 ELKVRWKSAAKLS
-778 QQLAVAETDHGLV
+778 QKLATAETNHGLV
-791 VHRGPEMGFMG
+791 VHRGPEAGFMG
-802 ASLDWAAGTALA
+802 AALDWASGTPLV
-814 DVLEEDEITAGDF
+814 DVLEEDELTAGDF

-836 LLRQLAVVLYEEADR
+836 LLRQLSIVLFNEEDR
-851 TRASEAAEMCFRGV
+851 DAASKAAEMCFRGV

-872 GRISP
+872 GRIAS

>member
-1 MSENVVQSITSRYD
+1 MSDADATKLTARYD
-15 FVLDQFQLDAIASIN
+15 FALDKFQLDAIASIN
-30 EGRNVLVAAPTG
+30 AGMNVLVAAPTG
-42 SGKTVVAEYAVARAH
+42 SGKTVVAEYAVARSH
-57 RAGLRSFYT
+57 KAGLRSFYT

-85 ATQVGLLTGDNSIN
+85 ESQVGLLTGDNSIN
-99 PTAPIVVMTTEVL
+99 PNASIVVMTTEVL

-187 ETKRPIELSNHY
+187 ETKRPIELTNHY
-199 LVGDKATS
+199 LVGDKASNSVRT
-207 RLRIFDT
+207 FDV
-214 LVDGRANPEVLRF
+214 LVDGRANPEVVKF
-227 EQEAAKQ
+227 EQSKSNAPVRHTGRQQSKQ
-234 STRQPS
+234 FG
-240 RGSRDRQRSSQSTGR
+240 GSQRLYSPQRSE
-255 SSTRIFAP
+255 
-263 NRSDIIKEL
+263 IIKEL
-272 AAADLLPAIFFIF
+272 AANDLLPAIFFIF
-285 SRNQCDEAARSCL
+285 SRNQCDEAAKSCL
-298 KMGISLTNDA
+298 KMGISLTTAA
-308 EKKQIVAI
+308 EKKEIVAI
-316 AHERLTDFSD
+316 AHERLTSFSD
-326 DDLAALQFTQF
+326 DDLAALEFTQF
-337 VEQLEAGIGSH
+337 VKQLEAGIGSH

-406 PSDYAQLTGRAGR
+406 PSDFAQLTGRAGR

-426 HALVVWSPFVT
+426 HALVVWNPFVT

-472 IQARHLLNLSF
+472 VQARHLLNLSF

-505 RDRLVL
+505 RDRLML

-520 DEFRSRRSSKS
+520 EEYRLRKSSKV
-531 QPSEIDAS
+531 QPSEIDQS
-539 LGALHPGDVIEA
+539 LSELRPGDVIEA
-551 GSLSHVERMVVLT
+551 GSVSHTERMVVLT
-564 VAQRANGTKITALS
+564 VAQRSDGTKITALS
-578 RSRSVQTFSVRDF
+578 RSRSVQIFSVRDF
-591 AQEVFPLG
+591 VQAVVPLG
-599 YIKLPSPF
+599 YVKLPSPF
-607 APTNSKFLKEA
+607 APNNHKFLKEA
-618 STRLATAKIKQAS
+618 SSRLSTAKIKQSS
-631 REKRNKRPQ
+631 RIKHTTKSQ
-640 QSEHPVQDDPDLK
+640 QSEHPVVGDPDLK

-659 DSAER
+659 ESAER
-664 IDRELEQLEK
+664 IDRELRQLEK
-674 RVSTST
+674 RVSNST

-693 LSEWGFVDDWSLTQ
+693 LTEWGFVDEWSLTQ

-718 SDLLIANCVAEGAF
+718 SDLLIANCVSEGIF
-732 DGLSAVNMAALA
+732 DGLSAPNMAAMA
-744 SVFVYQARGGEEAV
+744 SVFVFQARGGEESIA
-758 TSSFPNN
+758 THFPNH
-765 ELKTRWKTIAKLS
+765 ELKTRWKSAAKLS
-778 QQLAVAETDHGLV
+778 QRLAVAETNHGLV
-791 VHRGPEMGFMG
+791 VHRGPEAGFMG
-802 ASLDWAAGTALA
+802 AALDWASGTPLV
-814 DVLEEDEITAGDF
+814 DVLEEDELTAGDF

-836 LLRQLAVVLYEEADR
+836 LLRQLSTVLFEEADR
-851 TRASEAAEMCFRGV
+851 NAASAAAEMCFRGV

-872 GRISP
+872 GRIAS

>member
-1 MSENVVQSITSRYD
+1 MSDADTTKLTARYD
-15 FVLDQFQLDAIASIN
+15 FALDKFQLDAIASIN

-76 FVELSSFYG
+76 FVELSTFYG
-85 ATQVGLLTGDNSIN
+85 ASQVGLLTGDNSIN
-99 PTAPIVVMTTEVL
+99 PNAPIVVMTTEVL

-176 TTVRGPTTPIV
+176 TIVRGPTTPIV
-187 ETKRPIELSNHY
+187 ETKRPIELTNHY
-199 LVGDKATS
+199 LVGDKTS
-207 RLRIFDT
+207 KAIRIFDT
-214 LVDGRANPEVLRF
+214 LIDGRANPEVTRF
-227 EQEAAKQ
+227 EQNKVTSKFPSPSRQ
-234 STRQPS
+234 SARHSPRQTTRQF
-240 RGSRDRQRSSQSTGR
+240 GSSNGL
-255 SSTRIFAP
+255 FAP
-263 NRSDIIKEL
+263 SRSDIVKEL
-272 AAADLLPAIFFIF
+272 ATADLLPAIFFIF
-285 SRNQCDEAARSCL
+285 SRNQCDEAAQSCI
-298 KMGISLTNDA
+298 KMGISLTTA
-308 EKKQIVAI
+308 LEKKEIVAI
-316 AHERLTDFSD
+316 AHERLADFTD
-326 DDLAALQFTQF
+326 DDLVALQFTQF
-337 VEQLEAGIGSH
+337 IEQLEAGIGSH

-390 LDKIT
+390 IDKIT

-426 HALVVWSPFVT
+426 HALVVWSSFVT
-437 FEQVAT
+437 FDQVAT

-472 IQARHLLNLSF
+472 VQARHLLNLSF

-505 RDRLVL
+505 RDRLML

-520 DEFRSRRSSKS
+520 EEYRSRQSKS
-531 QPSEIDAS
+531 IPPSEIDES
-539 LGALHPGDVIEA
+539 LSQLRPGDVIEA

-564 VAQRANGTKITALS
+564 VAQRGDGTKITALS
-578 RSRSVQTFSVRDF
+578 RSRMVQSFSARDF
-591 AQEVFPLG
+591 AQQVVPLG

-607 APTNSKFLKEA
+607 APTNNKFLKEA
-618 STRLATAKIKQAS
+618 SSRLATARIKQAS
-631 REKRNKRPQ
+631 RIKQNKRPQ
-640 QSEHPVQDDPDLK
+640 QEDHPVADDPDLK

-659 DSAER
+659 ESAAR
-664 IDRELEQLEK
+664 IDRELAQLEK

-680 QSVSNKFDELVKL
+680 QSVSNKFDELINL
-693 LSEWGFVDDWSLTQ
+693 LGEYGFVDDWSLTR

-718 SDLLIANCVAEGAF
+718 SDLLIAICVSDGVF
-732 DGLSAVNMAALA
+732 DGLSAANMAALA
-744 SVFVYQARGGEEAV
+744 SIFVFQARGGEES
-758 TSSFPNN
+758 TSHFPNN
-765 ELKTRWKTIAKLS
+765 EMKVRWKSATKIS
-778 QQLAVAETDHGLV
+778 QRLATSETNHGLV
-791 VHRGPEMGFMG
+791 VHRGPESGFMG
-802 ASLDWAAGTALA
+802 AALDWVNGTSLV
-814 DVLEEDEITAGDF
+814 DVLEDDELTAGDF

-836 LLRQLAVVLYEEADR
+836 LLRQLSMVLYEESDR
-851 TRASEAAEMCFRGV
+851 AAASSAAELCFRGV

-872 GRISP
+872 GRITS

>member
-1 MSENVVQSITSRYD
+1 MSDADATKLTARYD
-15 FVLDQFQLDAIASIN
+15 FALDKFQLDAIASIN
-30 EGRNVLVAAPTG
+30 AGMNVLVAAPTG
-42 SGKTVVAEYAVARAH
+42 SGKTVVAEYAVARSH
-57 RAGLRSFYT
+57 KAGLRSFYT

-85 ATQVGLLTGDNSIN
+85 ESQVGLLTGDNSIN
-99 PTAPIVVMTTEVL
+99 PNASIVVMTTEVL

-187 ETKRPIELSNHY
+187 ETKRPIELTNHY
-199 LVGDKATS
+199 LVGDKASNSVRT
-207 RLRIFDT
+207 FDV
-214 LVDGRANPEVLRF
+214 LVDGRANPEVIKF
-227 EQEAAKQ
+227 EQSKSNAPVRHTGRQQSKQ
-234 STRQPS
+234 FG
-240 RGSRDRQRSSQSTGR
+240 GSQRLYSPQRSE
-255 SSTRIFAP
+255 
-263 NRSDIIKEL
+263 IIKEL
-272 AAADLLPAIFFIF
+272 AANDLLPAIFFIF
-285 SRNQCDEAARSCL
+285 SRNQCDEAAKSCL
-298 KMGISLTNDA
+298 KMGISLTTAA
-308 EKKQIVAI
+308 EKKEIVAI
-316 AHERLTDFSD
+316 AHERLTSFSD
-326 DDLAALQFTQF
+326 DDLAALEFTQF
-337 VEQLEAGIGSH
+337 VKQLEAGIGSH

-406 PSDYAQLTGRAGR
+406 PSDFAQLTGRAGR

-426 HALVVWSPFVT
+426 HALVVWNPFVT

-472 IQARHLLNLSF
+472 VQARHLLNLSF

-505 RDRLVL
+505 RDRLML

-520 DEFRSRRSSKS
+520 EEYRLRKSSKA
-531 QPSEIDAS
+531 QPSEIDQS
-539 LGALHPGDVIEA
+539 LSELRPGDVIEA
-551 GSLSHVERMVVLT
+551 GSVSHTERMVVLT
-564 VAQRANGTKITALS
+564 VAQRSDGTKITALS
-578 RSRSVQTFSVRDF
+578 RSRSVQIFSVRDF
-591 AQEVFPLG
+591 VQAVVPLG
-599 YIKLPSPF
+599 YVKLPSPF
-607 APTNSKFLKEA
+607 APNNHKFLKEA
-618 STRLATAKIKQAS
+618 SSRLSTAKIKQSS
-631 REKRNKRPQ
+631 RIKHTSKSQ
-640 QSEHPVQDDPDLK
+640 QSEHPVVGDPDLK

-659 DSAER
+659 ESAER
-664 IDRELEQLEK
+664 IDRELRQLEK
-674 RVSTST
+674 RVSNST

-693 LSEWGFVDDWSLTQ
+693 LTEWGFVDEWSLTQ

-718 SDLLIANCVAEGAF
+718 SDLLIANCVSEGIF
-732 DGLSAVNMAALA
+732 DGLSAPNMAAMA
-744 SVFVYQARGGEEAV
+744 SVFVFQARGGEESIA
-758 TSSFPNN
+758 THFPNH
-765 ELKTRWKTIAKLS
+765 ELKTRWKSAAKLS
-778 QQLAVAETDHGLV
+778 QRLAVAETNHGLV
-791 VHRGPEMGFMG
+791 VHRGPEAGFMG
-802 ASLDWAAGTALA
+802 AALDWASGTPLV
-814 DVLEEDEITAGDF
+814 DVLEEDELTAGDF

-836 LLRQLAVVLYEEADR
+836 LLRQLSTVLFEEADR
-851 TRASEAAEMCFRGV
+851 NAASAAAEMCFRGV

-872 GRISP
+872 GRIAS

>member
-1 MSENVVQSITSRYD
+1 MSEIDATKLTARYD
-15 FVLDQFQLDAIASIN
+15 FALDKFQLDAISSIN
-30 EGRNVLVAAPTG
+30 DGLNVLVAAPTG

-76 FVELSSFYG
+76 FVELSTFYG
-85 ATQVGLLTGDNSIN
+85 ESQVGLLTGDNSIN
-99 PTAPIVVMTTEVL
+99 PNASIVVMTTEVL

-156 VQLVCLSATVSNAT
+156 VQLVCLSATVSNAS

-176 TTVRGPTTPIV
+176 TTVRGPTIPIV
-187 ETKRPIELSNHY
+187 ETKRPIELTNHY
-199 LVGDKATS
+199 LVGDKASNSIRT
-207 RLRIFDT
+207 FDV
-214 LVDGRANPEVLRF
+214 LVEGRANPEVSRF
-227 EQEAAKQ
+227 EQSKTNTPIRHSGRQQ
-234 STRQPS
+234 SRPF
-240 RGSRDRQRSSQSTGR
+240 GAPQRL
-255 SSTRIFAP
+255 FAP
-263 NRSDIIKEL
+263 QRSDIIKEL

-298 KMGISLTNDA
+298 KMGISLTTAA
-308 EKKQIVAI
+308 EKKEIVAI
-316 AHERLTDFSD
+316 AHERLTSFSD
-326 DDLAALQFTQF
+326 DDLAALEFTQF
-337 VEQLEAGIGSH
+337 VKQLEAGIGSH

-406 PSDYAQLTGRAGR
+406 PSDFAQLTGRAGR

-426 HALVVWSPFVT
+426 HALVVWNPFVT

-472 IQARHLLNLSF
+472 VQARHLLNLSF

-505 RDRLVL
+505 RDRLLL

-520 DEFRSRRSSKS
+520 EEYRLQKSSKA
-531 QPSEIDAS
+531 QPSEIDRS
-539 LGALHPGDVIEA
+539 LCELRPGDVIEA
-551 GSLSHVERMVVLT
+551 GSVSHTERMVVLT
-564 VAQRANGTKITALS
+564 VAQRSDGTKITALS

-591 AQEVFPLG
+591 VQPVVTLG
-599 YIKLPSPF
+599 YVKLPSPF
-607 APTNSKFLKEA
+607 APNNHKFLKEA
-618 STRLATAKIKQAS
+618 SSRLATAKIKQAS
-631 REKRNKRPQ
+631 RAKYSKK
-640 QSEHPVQDDPDLK
+640 SEQAEHAVASDPDLK

-659 DSAER
+659 ESAAR

-674 RVSTST
+674 RVSNST

-693 LSEWGFVDDWSLTQ
+693 LTEWGFVDDWSLTQ

-718 SDLLIANCVAEGAF
+718 SDLLIANCVSEGIF
-732 DGLSAVNMAALA
+732 EGLSAPNMAAMA
-744 SVFVYQARGGEEAV
+744 SVFVFQARGGEESVAGH
-758 TSSFPNN
+758 FPNH
-765 ELKTRWKTIAKLS
+765 ELKSRWKSAAKLS
-778 QQLAVAETDHGLV
+778 QRLAIAETNHGLV
-791 VHRGPEMGFMG
+791 LHRGPEAGFMG
-802 ASLDWAAGTALA
+802 AALDWASGTPLV
-814 DVLEEDEITAGDF
+814 DVLEEDELTAGDF

-836 LLRQLAVVLYEEADR
+836 LLRQLSIVLLEESDR
-851 TRASEAAEMCFRGV
+851 NAASEAAEMCFRGV

-872 GRISP
+872 GRIAS

>member
-1 MSENVVQSITSRYD
+1 
-15 FVLDQFQLDAIASIN
+15 
-30 EGRNVLVAAPTG
+30 VLVAAPTG

-76 FVELSSFYG
+76 FVELSTFYG
-85 ATQVGLLTGDNSIN
+85 ESQVGLLTGDNSIN
-99 PTAPIVVMTTEVL
+99 PNAPIVVMTTEVL

-130 LDEVHFLQDAYRGP
+130 LDEVHFLQDTYRGP

-187 ETKRPIELSNHY
+187 ETKRPIELTNHY
-199 LVGDKATS
+199 LVGDKTNKT
-207 RLRIFDT
+207 LRIFDT
-214 LVDGRANPEVLRF
+214 LIDGRANPEVLRF
-227 EQEAAKQ
+227 EQNKVSSKSPQ
-234 STRQPS
+234 SRRQF
-240 RGSRDRQRSSQSTGR
+240 GSSNSL
-255 SSTRIFAP
+255 FAP
-263 NRSDIIKEL
+263 SRSDIVKEL
-272 AAADLLPAIFFIF
+272 ATADLLPAIFFIF

-298 KMGISLTNDA
+298 KMGISLTNA
-308 EKKQIVAI
+308 FEKKEIVAI
-316 AHERLTDFSD
+316 AHERLVDFTD
-326 DDLAALQFTQF
+326 DDLVALQFTQF
-337 VEQLEAGIGSH
+337 IEQLEAGIGSH

-390 LDKIT
+390 IDKIT

-437 FEQVAT
+437 FDQVAT

-472 IQARHLLNLSF
+472 VQARHLLNLSF

-505 RDRLVL
+505 RDRLML

-520 DEFRSRRSSKS
+520 EEYRTRKSRTMP
-531 QPSEIDAS
+531 PSEIDES
-539 LGALHPGDVIEA
+539 LSQLRPGDVIEA

-564 VAQRANGTKITALS
+564 VAQRGDGTKITALS
-578 RSRSVQTFSVRDF
+578 RSRMVQTFSARDF
-591 AQEVFPLG
+591 AQQVIPLG

-607 APTNSKFLKEA
+607 APTNNKFLKEA
-618 STRLATAKIKQAS
+618 SSRLATAKIKQAS
-631 REKRNKRPQ
+631 RMKQNKRPQ
-640 QSEHPVQDDPDLK
+640 EDEHPVANDPDLK

-659 DSAER
+659 ESAAR
-664 IDRELEQLEK
+664 IDRELGQLEK

-680 QSVSNKFDELVKL
+680 QSVSNKFDELIKL
-693 LSEWGFVDDWSLTQ
+693 LGEYDFVDDWSLTR

-718 SDLLIANCVAEGAF
+718 SDLLIAVCVSDGVF
-732 DGLSAVNMAALA
+732 DGLSAANMAALA
-744 SVFVYQARGGEEAV
+744 SIFVFQARGGEEPTAH
-758 TSSFPNN
+758 FPNN
-765 ELKTRWKTIAKLS
+765 EMKTRWKSAAKIS
-778 QQLAVAETDHGLV
+778 QRLAIAETNHGLV
-791 VHRGPEMGFMG
+791 VHRGPEAGFMG
-802 ASLDWAAGTALA
+802 AALDWVSGTSLV
-814 DVLEEDEITAGDF
+814 DVLEEDELTAGDF

-836 LLRQLAVVLYEEADR
+836 LLRQLSTVLYEESDR
-851 TRASEAAEMCFRGV
+851 AAASTAAELCFRGV

-872 GRISP
+872 GRITS

>member
-1 MSENVVQSITSRYD
+1 MSDADTTKLTARYD
-15 FVLDQFQLDAIASIN
+15 FALDKFQLDAIASIN

-76 FVELSSFYG
+76 FAELSTFYG
-85 ATQVGLLTGDNSIN
+85 ESQVGLLTGDNSIN
-99 PTAPIVVMTTEVL
+99 PNAPIVVMTTEVL

-176 TTVRGPTTPIV
+176 TLVRGPTTPIV
-187 ETKRPIELSNHY
+187 ETKRPIELTNHY
-199 LVGDKATS
+199 LVGDKTS
-207 RLRIFDT
+207 KAVRIFDT
-214 LVDGRANPEVLRF
+214 LIDGRANPEVTRF
-227 EQEAAKQ
+227 EQNKVNSKLTQ
-234 STRQPS
+234 SSRQS
-240 RGSRDRQRSSQSTGR
+240 RNQSSRQFGSSNGL
-255 SSTRIFAP
+255 FAP
-263 NRSDIIKEL
+263 SRSDIVKEL

-285 SRNQCDEAARSCL
+285 SRNQCDEAAQSCL
-298 KMGISLTNDA
+298 KMGISLTTA
-308 EKKQIVAI
+308 LEKKEIVAI
-316 AHERLTDFSD
+316 AHERLADFTD
-326 DDLAALQFTQF
+326 DDLVALQFTQF
-337 VEQLEAGIGSH
+337 IEQLEAGIGSH

-390 LDKIT
+390 IDKIT

-437 FEQVAT
+437 FDQVAT

-472 IQARHLLNLSF
+472 VQARHLLNLSF

-505 RDRLVL
+505 RDRLML

-520 DEFRSRRSSKS
+520 EEYRTRQSRTIP
-531 QPSEIDAS
+531 PSEIDES
-539 LGALHPGDVIEA
+539 LSQLRPGDVIEA

-564 VAQRANGTKITALS
+564 VAQRGDGTKITALS
-578 RSRSVQTFSVRDF
+578 RSRLVQSFSARDF
-591 AQEVFPLG
+591 AQQVVPLG
-599 YIKLPSPF
+599 YVKLPSPF
-607 APTNSKFLKEA
+607 APTNNKFLKEA
-618 STRLATAKIKQAS
+618 SSRLATAKIKQAS
-631 REKRNKRPQ
+631 RIKQNKRPQ
-640 QSEHPVQDDPDLK
+640 QNDHPVADDPDLK

-659 DSAER
+659 ESAAR
-664 IDRELEQLEK
+664 IDRELGQLEK

-680 QSVSNKFDELVKL
+680 QSVSNKFDELTKL
-693 LSEWGFVDDWSLTQ
+693 LGEYGFVDDWSLTR

-718 SDLLIANCVAEGAF
+718 SDLLIAICVSDGVF
-732 DGLSAVNMAALA
+732 DGLSAANMAALA
-744 SVFVYQARGGEEAV
+744 SIFVFQARGGEES
-758 TSSFPNN
+758 TSHFPNN
-765 ELKTRWKTIAKLS
+765 EMKVRWKSATKIS
-778 QQLAVAETDHGLV
+778 QRLATSETNHGLV
-791 VHRGPEMGFMG
+791 VHRGPEAGFMG
-802 ASLDWAAGTALA
+802 AALDWVNGTSLV
-814 DVLEEDEITAGDF
+814 DVLEEDELTAGDF

-836 LLRQLAVVLYEEADR
+836 LLRQLSMVLYEENDR
-851 TRASEAAEMCFRGV
+851 AAASTAAELCFRGV

-872 GRISP
+872 GRITS

>member
-1 MSENVVQSITSRYD
+1 MSNADDTKLTARYD
-15 FVLDQFQLDAIASIN
+15 FALDKFQLDAIASIN
-30 EGRNVLVAAPTG
+30 DGLNVLVAAPTG

-57 RAGLRSFYT
+57 QAGLRSFYT

-76 FVELSSFYG
+76 FVELSTFYG
-85 ATQVGLLTGDNSIN
+85 ESQVGLLTGDNSIN
-99 PTAPIVVMTTEVL
+99 PNASIVVMTTEVL
-112 RNMIYARSQALE
+112 RNMIYARSQALD

-187 ETKRPIELSNHY
+187 ETKRPIELTNHY
-199 LVGDKATS
+199 LVGDKASNT
-207 RLRIFDT
+207 LRTFDV
-214 LVDGRANPEVLRF
+214 LIDGRANPEVIRF
-227 EQEAAKQ
+227 EQAK
-234 STRQPS
+234 SNAPVRHAGRQNS
-240 RGSRDRQRSSQSTGR
+240 RQYGAPQRL
-255 SSTRIFAP
+255 FAP
-263 NRSDIIKEL
+263 QRSDIIKEL
-272 AAADLLPAIFFIF
+272 SAADLLPAIFFIF
-285 SRNQCDEAARSCL
+285 SRNQCDEAAKSCL
-298 KMGISLTNDA
+298 KMGISLTTPA
-308 EKKQIVAI
+308 EKKEIVAI
-316 AHERLTDFSD
+316 AHERLTGFSD
-326 DDLAALQFTQF
+326 DDLAALEFTQF
-337 VEQLEAGIGSH
+337 VKQLEAGIGSH

-472 IQARHLLNLSF
+472 VQARHLLNLSF

-505 RDRLVL
+505 RDRLML
-511 QAESPFGDI
+511 QAESPYGDI
-520 DEFRSRRSSKS
+520 EEYRLRKSSKA
-531 QPSEIDAS
+531 QPSEIDQS
-539 LGALHPGDVIEA
+539 LSELRPGDVIEA
-551 GSLSHVERMVVLT
+551 GSISHVERMVVLT
-564 VAQRANGTKITALS
+564 VAQRGDGTKITALS

-591 AQEVFPLG
+591 VQPVTILG
-599 YIKLPSPF
+599 YVKLPSPF
-607 APTNSKFLKEA
+607 SPNNQKFLKEA
-618 STRLATAKIKQAS
+618 SSRLATAKIKQGSKMKHSAKS
-631 REKRNKRPQ
+631 Q
-640 QSEHPVQDDPDLK
+640 QAEHPVSGDPDLK

-659 DSAER
+659 ESAQR
-664 IDRELEQLEK
+664 IDRELEKLEK
-674 RVSTST
+674 QVSNST

-693 LSEWGFVDDWSLTQ
+693 LTEWGFVDEWTLTQ

-718 SDLLIANCVAEGAF
+718 SDLLIANCVSDGIF
-732 DGLSAVNMAALA
+732 DGLSASNMAAMA
-744 SVFVYQARGGEEAV
+744 SVFVFQARGGEESIA
-758 TSSFPNN
+758 THFPNN
-765 ELKTRWKTIAKLS
+765 ELKVRWRSASKLS
-778 QQLAVAETDHGLV
+778 QKLATAETNHGLV
-791 VHRGPEMGFMG
+791 VHRGPEAGFMG
-802 ASLDWAAGTALA
+802 AALDWASGTPLV
-814 DVLEEDEITAGDF
+814 DVLEEDELTAGDF

-836 LLRQLAVVLYEEADR
+836 LLRQLSIVLFDEEDR
-851 TRASEAAEMCFRGV
+851 NTASKAAEMCFRGV

-872 GRISP
+872 GRIAS

>member
-15 FVLDQFQLDAIASIN
+15 FVLDQFQLDAIASID

-76 FVELSSFYG
+76 FVELCSFYG

-199 LVGDKATS
+199 LVGDKTTS

-234 STRQPS
+234 SIRQPS
-240 RGSRDRQRSSQSTGR
+240 RGNRDRQRSNKSTGR

-272 AAADLLPAIFFIF
+272 AATDLLPAIFFIF

-298 KMGISLTNDA
+298 KMGISLTNDV

-316 AHERLTDFSD
+316 AHERLTEFSD

-467 RSTSQ
+467 RTTSQ

-539 LGALHPGDVIEA
+539 LGALRPGDVIEA

-564 VAQRANGTKITALS
+564 VAQRTEGTKITALS

-599 YIKLPSPF
+599 YVKLPSPF
-607 APTNSKFLKEA
+607 APSNSKFLKEA
-618 STRLATAKIKQAS
+618 SARLANAKIKQAS
-631 REKRNKRPQ
+631 REKRNRRPQ

-732 DGLSAVNMAALA
+732 DGLSAINMAALA
-744 SVFVYQARGGEEAV
+744 SVFVYQARGGEEAA
-758 TSSFPNN
+758 TGSFPNS
-765 ELKTRWKTIAKLS
+765 ELKTRWKTISKLS
-778 QQLAVAETDHGLV
+778 QQLAVAETNHGLV
-791 VHRGPEMGFMG
+791 VHRGPEAAFMG
-802 ASLDWAAGTALA
+802 ASLDWAAGTALV

-851 TRASEAAEMCFRGV
+851 TSASEAAEMCFRGV

-872 GRISP
+872 GRISS

>member
-1 MSENVVQSITSRYD
+1 MSNADDTKLTARYD
-15 FVLDQFQLDAIASIN
+15 FALDKFQLDAIASIN
-30 EGRNVLVAAPTG
+30 DGLNVLVAAPTG

-57 RAGLRSFYT
+57 QAGLRSFYT

-76 FVELSSFYG
+76 FVELSMFYG
-85 ATQVGLLTGDNSIN
+85 ESQVGLLTGDNSIN
-99 PTAPIVVMTTEVL
+99 PNASIVVMTTEVL
-112 RNMIYARSQALE
+112 RNMIYARSQALD

-187 ETKRPIELSNHY
+187 ETKRPIELTNHY
-199 LVGDKATS
+199 LVGDKASNT
-207 RLRIFDT
+207 LRTFDV
-214 LVDGRANPEVLRF
+214 LIDGRANPEVIRF
-227 EQEAAKQ
+227 EQAK
-234 STRQPS
+234 SNAPVRHAGRQNS
-240 RGSRDRQRSSQSTGR
+240 RQYGAPQRL
-255 SSTRIFAP
+255 FAP
-263 NRSDIIKEL
+263 QRSDIIKEL
-272 AAADLLPAIFFIF
+272 SAADLLPAIFFIF
-285 SRNQCDEAARSCL
+285 SRNQCDEAAKSCL
-298 KMGISLTNDA
+298 KMGISLTTPA
-308 EKKQIVAI
+308 EKKEIVAI
-316 AHERLTDFSD
+316 AHERLTGFSD
-326 DDLAALQFTQF
+326 DDLAALEFTQF
-337 VEQLEAGIGSH
+337 VKQLEAGIGSH

-472 IQARHLLNLSF
+472 VQARHLLNLSF

-505 RDRLVL
+505 RDRLML
-511 QAESPFGDI
+511 QAESPYGDI
-520 DEFRSRRSSKS
+520 EEYRLRKSSKA
-531 QPSEIDAS
+531 QPSEIDQS
-539 LGALHPGDVIEA
+539 LSELRPGDVIEA
-551 GSLSHVERMVVLT
+551 GSISHVERMVVLT
-564 VAQRANGTKITALS
+564 VAQRGDGTKITALS

-591 AQEVFPLG
+591 VQPVTILG
-599 YIKLPSPF
+599 YVKLPSPF
-607 APTNSKFLKEA
+607 SPNNQKFLKEA
-618 STRLATAKIKQAS
+618 SSRLATAKIKQGSKMKHSAKS
-631 REKRNKRPQ
+631 Q
-640 QSEHPVQDDPDLK
+640 QAEHPVSGDPDLK

-659 DSAER
+659 ESAER
-664 IDRELEQLEK
+664 IDRELEKLEK
-674 RVSTST
+674 QVSNST

-693 LSEWGFVDDWSLTQ
+693 LTEWGFVDEWTLTQ

-718 SDLLIANCVAEGAF
+718 SDLLIANCVSDGIF
-732 DGLSAVNMAALA
+732 DGLSASNMAAMA
-744 SVFVYQARGGEEAV
+744 SVFVFQARGGEESIA
-758 TSSFPNN
+758 THFPNN
-765 ELKTRWKTIAKLS
+765 ELKVRWRSASKLS
-778 QQLAVAETDHGLV
+778 QKLATAETNHGLV
-791 VHRGPEMGFMG
+791 VHRGPEAGFMG
-802 ASLDWAAGTALA
+802 AALDWASGTPLV
-814 DVLEEDEITAGDF
+814 DVLEEDELTAGDF

-836 LLRQLAVVLYEEADR
+836 LLRQLSIVLFDEEDR
-851 TRASEAAEMCFRGV
+851 NTASKAAEMCFRGV

-872 GRISP
+872 GRIAS

>member
-1 MSENVVQSITSRYD
+1 MSDSDESKLTARYG
-15 FVLDQFQLDAIASIN
+15 FSLDKFQLDAIASIN
-30 EGRNVLVAAPTG
+30 DGLNVLVAAPTG

-76 FVELSSFYG
+76 FVELSTFYG
-85 ATQVGLLTGDNSIN
+85 ESEVGLLTGDNSIN
-99 PTAPIVVMTTEVL
+99 PNAPIVVMTTEVL
-112 RNMIYARSQALE
+112 RNMIYARSQALD

-187 ETKRPIELSNHY
+187 EMKRPIELTNHY
-199 LVGDKATS
+199 LVGDKAS
-207 RLRIFDT
+207 NSLRTFDV
-214 LVDGRANPEVLRF
+214 LVDGRANPEVMRF
-227 EQEAAKQ
+227 EQAKSNAPIRHSGRQQ
-234 STRQPS
+234 SRQYGASQRLFSP
-240 RGSRDRQRSSQSTGR
+240 QRS
-255 SSTRIFAP
+255 A
-263 NRSDIIKEL
+263 IIKEL

-285 SRNQCDEAARSCL
+285 SRNQCDEAAKSCL
-298 KMGISLTNDA
+298 KMGISLTTAA
-308 EKKQIVAI
+308 EKQEIVAI
-316 AHERLTDFSD
+316 AHESLTNFSD
-326 DDLAALQFTQF
+326 DDLAALEFTQF
-337 VEQLEAGIGSH
+337 VKQLEAGIGSH

-357 EIVETCFA
+357 EIVERCFA

-426 HALVVWSPFVT
+426 HALVVWNPFVT

-472 IQARHLLNLSF
+472 VQARHLLNLSF

-505 RDRLVL
+505 RDRLML
-511 QAESPFGDI
+511 QAESPFGDL
-520 DEFRSRRSSKS
+520 EEYRLRKSSKA
-531 QPSEIDAS
+531 QPSEIDQS
-539 LGALHPGDVIEA
+539 LSELRPGDVIEA
-551 GSLSHVERMVVLT
+551 GSISHIERMVVLT
-564 VAQRANGTKITALS
+564 VTQRGDGTKITALS

-591 AQEVFPLG
+591 VQPVMVLG
-599 YIKLPSPF
+599 YVKLPSPF
-607 APTNSKFLKEA
+607 APNNHKFLKEA
-618 STRLATAKIKQAS
+618 SSRLATAKIRQAS
-631 REKRNKRPQ
+631 RMKHTAKSQ
-640 QSEHPVQDDPDLK
+640 QTEHPVASDPDLK

-659 DSAER
+659 ESAER

-674 RVSTST
+674 RVSNST

-693 LSEWGFVDDWSLTQ
+693 LTEWGFVDEWSLTQ

-718 SDLLIANCVAEGAF
+718 SDLLIANCVSEGIF
-732 DGLSAVNMAALA
+732 DGLSAPNMAALA
-744 SVFVYQARGGEEAV
+744 SVFVFQARGGEESIA
-758 TSSFPNN
+758 THFPNN
-765 ELKTRWKTIAKLS
+765 ELKTRWRSAAKLS
-778 QQLAVAETDHGLV
+778 QKLASAETNHGLV
-791 VHRGPEMGFMG
+791 VHRGPEAGFMG
-802 ASLDWAAGTALA
+802 AALDWASGTPLV
-814 DVLEEDEITAGDF
+814 DVLQEDELTAGDF

-836 LLRQLAVVLYEEADR
+836 LLRQLSIVLFEEADR
-851 TRASEAAEMCFRGV
+851 NAASEAAELCFRGV

-872 GRISP
+872 GRIAS

>member
-1 MSENVVQSITSRYD
+1 MSDADATKLTARYD
-15 FVLDQFQLDAIASIN
+15 FALDKFQLDAIASIN
-30 EGRNVLVAAPTG
+30 AGMNVLVAAPTG
-42 SGKTVVAEYAVARAH
+42 SGKTVVAEYAVARSH
-57 RAGLRSFYT
+57 KAGLRSFYT

-76 FVELSSFYG
+76 FVELSLFYG
-85 ATQVGLLTGDNSIN
+85 ESQVGLLTGDNSIN
-99 PTAPIVVMTTEVL
+99 PNASIVVMTTEVL

-187 ETKRPIELSNHY
+187 ETKRPIELTNHY
-199 LVGDKATS
+199 LVGDKASNSVRT
-207 RLRIFDT
+207 FDV
-214 LVDGRANPEVLRF
+214 LVDGRANPEVVKF
-227 EQEAAKQ
+227 EQSKSNAPVRHTGRQQSKQ
-234 STRQPS
+234 FG
-240 RGSRDRQRSSQSTGR
+240 GSQRLYSPQRSE
-255 SSTRIFAP
+255 
-263 NRSDIIKEL
+263 IIKEL
-272 AAADLLPAIFFIF
+272 AANDLLPAIFFIF
-285 SRNQCDEAARSCL
+285 SRNQCDEAAKSCL
-298 KMGISLTNDA
+298 KMGISLTTAA
-308 EKKQIVAI
+308 EKKEIVAI
-316 AHERLTDFSD
+316 AHERLTSFSD
-326 DDLAALQFTQF
+326 DDLAALEFTQF
-337 VEQLEAGIGSH
+337 VKQLEAGIGSH

-406 PSDYAQLTGRAGR
+406 PSDFAQLTGRAGR

-426 HALVVWSPFVT
+426 HALVVWNPFVT

-472 IQARHLLNLSF
+472 VQARHLLNLSF

-505 RDRLVL
+505 RDRLML

-520 DEFRSRRSSKS
+520 EEYRLRKSSKV
-531 QPSEIDAS
+531 QPSEIDQS
-539 LGALHPGDVIEA
+539 LSELRPGDVIEA
-551 GSLSHVERMVVLT
+551 GSVSHTERMVVLT
-564 VAQRANGTKITALS
+564 VAQRSDGTKITALS
-578 RSRSVQTFSVRDF
+578 RSRSVQIFSVRDF
-591 AQEVFPLG
+591 VQAVVPLG
-599 YIKLPSPF
+599 YVKLPSPF
-607 APTNSKFLKEA
+607 APNNHKFLKEA
-618 STRLATAKIKQAS
+618 SSRLSTAKIKQSS
-631 REKRNKRPQ
+631 RIKHTSKSQ
-640 QSEHPVQDDPDLK
+640 QSEHPVVGDPDLK

-659 DSAER
+659 ESAER
-664 IDRELEQLEK
+664 IDRELRQLEK
-674 RVSTST
+674 RVSNST

-693 LSEWGFVDDWSLTQ
+693 LTEWGFVDEWSLTQ

-718 SDLLIANCVAEGAF
+718 SDLLIANCVSEGIF
-732 DGLSAVNMAALA
+732 DGLSAPNMAAMA
-744 SVFVYQARGGEEAV
+744 SVFVFQARGGEESIA
-758 TSSFPNN
+758 THFPNH
-765 ELKTRWKTIAKLS
+765 ELKTRWKSAAKLS
-778 QQLAVAETDHGLV
+778 QRLAVAETNHGLV
-791 VHRGPEMGFMG
+791 VHRGPEAGFMG
-802 ASLDWAAGTALA
+802 AALDWASGTPLV
-814 DVLEEDEITAGDF
+814 DVLEEDELTAGDF

-836 LLRQLAVVLYEEADR
+836 LLRQLSTVLFEEADR
-851 TRASEAAEMCFRGV
+851 NAASAAAEMCFRGV

-872 GRISP
+872 GRIAS

>member
-1 MSENVVQSITSRYD
+1 MSDSDATKLTSRYD
-15 FVLDQFQLDAIASIN
+15 FALDKFQLDAIASID
-30 EGRNVLVAAPTG
+30 EGLNVLVAAPTG

-57 RAGLRSFYT
+57 KAGLRSFYT

-76 FVELSSFYG
+76 FVELSTFYG
-85 ATQVGLLTGDNSIN
+85 ESQVGLLTGDNSIN
-99 PTAPIVVMTTEVL
+99 PNASIVVMTTEVL
-112 RNMIYARSQALE
+112 RNMIYARSQALD

-187 ETKRPIELSNHY
+187 ETKRPIELTNHY
-199 LVGDKATS
+199 LVGDKASNSVRT
-207 RLRIFDT
+207 FDV
-214 LVDGRANPEVLRF
+214 LVNGRANPEVARF
-227 EQEAAKQ
+227 EQSKSNTPVRHDGRHQ
-234 STRQPS
+234 SRQFGASQRLYAP
-240 RGSRDRQRSSQSTGR
+240 QRSE
-255 SSTRIFAP
+255 
-263 NRSDIIKEL
+263 IIKEL
-272 AAADLLPAIFFIF
+272 AASDLLPAIFFIF
-285 SRNQCDEAARSCL
+285 SRNQCDEAAKSCL
-298 KMGISLTNDA
+298 KMGISLTTAA
-308 EKKQIVAI
+308 EKKEIVAI
-316 AHERLTDFSD
+316 AHERLESFTD
-326 DDLAALQFTQF
+326 DDLAALEFTQF
-337 VEQLEAGIGSH
+337 VKQLEAGIGSH

-406 PSDYAQLTGRAGR
+406 PSDFAQLTGRAGR

-426 HALVVWSPFVT
+426 HALVVWNPFVT

-472 IQARHLLNLSF
+472 VQARHLLNLSF

-505 RDRLVL
+505 RDRLML

-520 DEFRSRRSSKS
+520 EEYRLRKS
-531 QPSEIDAS
+531 TKAQPSEIDQS
-539 LGALHPGDVIEA
+539 LSELRPGDVIEA
-551 GSLSHVERMVVLT
+551 GSVSHTERMVVLT
-564 VAQRANGTKITALS
+564 VAQRSDGTKITALS
-578 RSRSVQTFSVRDF
+578 RSRAVQTFSVRDF
-591 AQEVFPLG
+591 VQPVTTLG
-599 YIKLPSPF
+599 YVKLPSPF
-607 APTNSKFLKEA
+607 APNNHKFLKEA
-618 STRLATAKIKQAS
+618 SSRLSTAKIRQSSRMKHTAKAQQA
-631 REKRNKRPQ
+631 
-640 QSEHPVQDDPDLK
+640 EHPVASDPDLK

-659 DSAER
+659 ESAAR

-674 RVSTST
+674 RVSNST
-680 QSVSNKFDELVKL
+680 QSVSNKFDELIKL
-693 LSEWGFVDDWSLTQ
+693 LTEWGFVDEWSLTQ

-718 SDLLIANCVAEGAF
+718 SDLLIANCVTEGIF
-732 DGLSAVNMAALA
+732 DGLSAPNMAAMA
-744 SVFVYQARGGEEAV
+744 SVFVYQARGGEESIA
-758 TSSFPNN
+758 THFPNH
-765 ELKTRWKTIAKLS
+765 ELKTRWKSTAKLS
-778 QQLAVAETDHGLV
+778 QKLSIAETNHGLV
-791 VHRGPEMGFMG
+791 VHRGPEAGFMG
-802 ASLDWAAGTALA
+802 AALDWTSGTQLV
-814 DVLEEDEITAGDF
+814 DVLEEDELTAGDF

-836 LLRQLAVVLYEEADR
+836 LLRQLSLVLLEESDR
-851 TRASEAAEMCFRGV
+851 TAASEAAELCFRGV

-872 GRISP
+872 GRIAS

>member
-1 MSENVVQSITSRYD
+1 MSDADTTKLTARYD
-15 FVLDQFQLDAIASIN
+15 FALDKFQLDAIASIN

-76 FVELSSFYG
+76 FVELSTFYG
-85 ATQVGLLTGDNSIN
+85 ASQVGLLTGDNSIN
-99 PTAPIVVMTTEVL
+99 PNAPIVVMTTEVL
-112 RNMIYARSQALE
+112 RNMIYARSQALD

-144 VWEEVIIHLEPT
+144 VWEEVIIHLEST

-176 TTVRGPTTPIV
+176 TLVRGPTTPIV
-187 ETKRPIELSNHY
+187 ETKRPIELTNHY
-199 LVGDKATS
+199 LIGDKSSKAV
-207 RLRIFDT
+207 RIFDT
-214 LVDGRANPEVLRF
+214 LIDGRANPEVLRF
-227 EQEAAKQ
+227 EQNKVTSKFPQ
-234 STRQPS
+234 SARQTS
-240 RGSRDRQRSSQSTGR
+240 RQSSRQFGSSNSL
-255 SSTRIFAP
+255 FAP
-263 NRSDIIKEL
+263 SRSDIVKEL
-272 AAADLLPAIFFIF
+272 AAKDLLPAIFFIF
-285 SRNQCDEAARSCL
+285 SRNQCDEAAQSCL
-298 KMGISLTNDA
+298 KMGISLTTA
-308 EKKQIVAI
+308 LEKREIVAI
-316 AHERLTDFSD
+316 AHERLVDFSD
-326 DDLAALQFTQF
+326 DDLVALQFMQF
-337 VEQLEAGIGSH
+337 IKQLEAGIGSH

-390 LDKIT
+390 IDKIT

-437 FEQVAT
+437 FDQVAT

-472 IQARHLLNLSF
+472 VQARHLLNLSF

-505 RDRLVL
+505 RDRLTL

-520 DEFRSRRSSKS
+520 EEYRSLQSKTVP
-531 QPSEIDAS
+531 PSEIDES
-539 LGALHPGDVIEA
+539 LSQLRPGDVIEA
-551 GSLSHVERMVVLT
+551 GNLSHVERMVVLT
-564 VAQRANGTKITALS
+564 VAQRGDGTKISALS
-578 RSRSVQTFSVRDF
+578 RSRLVQTFSARDF
-591 AQEVFPLG
+591 AQQVVPLG
-599 YIKLPSPF
+599 YIKLPSTF
-607 APTNSKFLKEA
+607 APSNSKFLKEA
-618 STRLATAKIKQAS
+618 SSRLATAKIKQAS
-631 REKRNKRPQ
+631 RLKQNRRPQ
-640 QSEHPVQDDPDLK
+640 RNDHPVADDPDLK
-653 FRLIAA
+653 LRLIALE
-659 DSAER
+659 SAAR
-664 IDRELEQLEK
+664 IDRELGQLEK
-674 RVSTST
+674 RVSNST
-680 QSVSNKFDELVKL
+680 QSVSNKFDELTEL
-693 LSEWGFVDDWSLTQ
+693 LGEYGFVDDWSLTR

-718 SDLLIANCVAEGAF
+718 SDLLIAICVSDGVF
-732 DGLSAVNMAALA
+732 DGLSAANMAALA
-744 SVFVYQARGGEEAV
+744 SIFVFQTRGGEESA
-758 TSSFPNN
+758 SHFPNN
-765 ELKTRWKTIAKLS
+765 EMKVRWKSASKIS
-778 QQLAVAETDHGLV
+778 QRLATSETNHGLV
-791 VHRGPEMGFMG
+791 VHRGPEAGFMG
-802 ASLDWAAGTALA
+802 AALDWVNGTSLV
-814 DVLEEDEITAGDF
+814 DVLEEDELTAGDF

-836 LLRQLAVVLYEEADR
+836 LLRQLSMVLYEESDR
-851 TRASEAAEMCFRGV
+851 AAASTASELCFRGV

-872 GRISP
+872 GRITS

>member
-1 MSENVVQSITSRYD
+1 MSDADNTKLTARYD
-15 FVLDQFQLDAIASIN
+15 FALDKFQLDAIASIN

-76 FVELSSFYG
+76 FVELSTFYG
-85 ATQVGLLTGDNSIN
+85 ESQVGLLTGDNSIN
-99 PTAPIVVMTTEVL
+99 PNAPIVVMTTEVL

-130 LDEVHFLQDAYRGP
+130 LDEVHFLQDTYRGP

-187 ETKRPIELSNHY
+187 ETKRPIELTNHY
-199 LVGDKATS
+199 LVGDKTNKTV
-207 RLRIFDT
+207 RIFDT
-214 LVDGRANPEVLRF
+214 LIDGRANPEVLRF
-227 EQEAAKQ
+227 EQNKISSKSPQ
-234 STRQPS
+234 SRRQF
-240 RGSRDRQRSSQSTGR
+240 GSSNSL
-255 SSTRIFAP
+255 FAP
-263 NRSDIIKEL
+263 SRSDIVKEL
-272 AAADLLPAIFFIF
+272 ATADLLPAIFFIF

-298 KMGISLTNDA
+298 KMGISLTNA
-308 EKKQIVAI
+308 FEKKEIVAI
-316 AHERLTDFSD
+316 AHERLVDFTD
-326 DDLAALQFTQF
+326 DDLVALQFTQF
-337 VEQLEAGIGSH
+337 IEQLEAGIGSH

-390 LDKIT
+390 IDKIT

-437 FEQVAT
+437 FDQVAT

-472 IQARHLLNLSF
+472 VQARHLLNLSF

-505 RDRLVL
+505 RDRLML

-520 DEFRSRRSSKS
+520 EEYRTRKSRTMP
-531 QPSEIDAS
+531 PSEIDES
-539 LGALHPGDVIEA
+539 LGQLRPGDVIEA

-564 VAQRANGTKITALS
+564 VAQRGDGTKITALS
-578 RSRSVQTFSVRDF
+578 RSRMVQTFSARDF
-591 AQEVFPLG
+591 AQQVIPLG

-607 APTNSKFLKEA
+607 APTNNKFLKEA
-618 STRLATAKIKQAS
+618 SSRLATAKIKQAS
-631 REKRNKRPQ
+631 RMKQNKRPQ
-640 QSEHPVQDDPDLK
+640 EDEHPVANDPDLK

-659 DSAER
+659 ESAAR
-664 IDRELEQLEK
+664 IDRELGQLEK

-680 QSVSNKFDELVKL
+680 QSVSNKFDELIKL
-693 LSEWGFVDDWSLTQ
+693 LGEYDFVDDWSLTR

-718 SDLLIANCVAEGAF
+718 SDLLIAVWVSDGVF
-732 DGLSAVNMAALA
+732 DGLSAANMAALA
-744 SVFVYQARGGEEAV
+744 SIFVFQARGGEEPTAH
-758 TSSFPNN
+758 FPNN
-765 ELKTRWKTIAKLS
+765 EMKTRWKSAAKIS
-778 QQLAVAETDHGLV
+778 QRLAIAETNHGLV
-791 VHRGPEMGFMG
+791 VHRGPEAGFMG
-802 ASLDWAAGTALA
+802 AALDWVSGTSLV
-814 DVLEEDEITAGDF
+814 DVLEEDELTAGDF

-836 LLRQLAVVLYEEADR
+836 LLRQLSTVLYEESDR
-851 TRASEAAEMCFRGV
+851 AAASTAAELCFRGV

-872 GRISP
+872 GRITS

>member
-1 MSENVVQSITSRYD
+1 MSDADATKLTARYD
-15 FVLDQFQLDAIASIN
+15 FALDKFQLDAIASIN
-30 EGRNVLVAAPTG
+30 AGMNVLVAAPTG

-57 RAGLRSFYT
+57 KAGLRSFYT

-85 ATQVGLLTGDNSIN
+85 ESQVGLLTGDNSIN
-99 PTAPIVVMTTEVL
+99 PNASIVVMTTEVL

-124 SLGVVV
+124 RLGVVV

-156 VQLVCLSATVSNAT
+156 VQLVCLSATVSNAS

-187 ETKRPIELSNHY
+187 ETKRPIELTNHY
-199 LVGDKATS
+199 LVGDKASNSVRT
-207 RLRIFDT
+207 FDV
-214 LVDGRANPEVLRF
+214 LVDGRANPEVIKF
-227 EQEAAKQ
+227 EQSKSNAPVRHTGRQQSKQ
-234 STRQPS
+234 FG
-240 RGSRDRQRSSQSTGR
+240 GSQRLYSPQRSE
-255 SSTRIFAP
+255 IL
-263 NRSDIIKEL
+263 KEL
-272 AAADLLPAIFFIF
+272 AANDLLPAIFFIF
-285 SRNQCDEAARSCL
+285 SRNQCDEAAKSCL
-298 KMGISLTNDA
+298 KMGISLTTAA
-308 EKKQIVAI
+308 EKKEIVAI
-316 AHERLTDFSD
+316 AHERLTNFSD
-326 DDLAALQFTQF
+326 DDLAALEFTQF
-337 VEQLEAGIGSH
+337 VKQLEAGIGSH

-406 PSDYAQLTGRAGR
+406 PSDFAQLTGRAGR

-426 HALVVWSPFVT
+426 HALVVWNPFVT

-472 IQARHLLNLSF
+472 VQARHLLNLSF

-505 RDRLVL
+505 RDRLML

-520 DEFRSRRSSKS
+520 EEYRLRKSSKA
-531 QPSEIDAS
+531 QPSEIDQS
-539 LGALHPGDVIEA
+539 LSELRPGDVIEA
-551 GSLSHVERMVVLT
+551 GSVSHTERMVVLT
-564 VAQRANGTKITALS
+564 VAQRSDGTKITALS
-578 RSRSVQTFSVRDF
+578 RSRSVQIFSVRDF
-591 AQEVFPLG
+591 VQAVVPLG
-599 YIKLPSPF
+599 YVKLPSPF
-607 APTNSKFLKEA
+607 APNNHKFLKEA
-618 STRLATAKIKQAS
+618 SSRLSTAKIKQSS
-631 REKRNKRPQ
+631 RIKHTTKSQ
-640 QSEHPVQDDPDLK
+640 QSEHPVVGDPDLK

-659 DSAER
+659 ESAER
-664 IDRELEQLEK
+664 IDRELRQLEK
-674 RVSTST
+674 RVSNST

-693 LSEWGFVDDWSLTQ
+693 LTEWGFVDDWSLTQ

-718 SDLLIANCVAEGAF
+718 SDLLIANCVSEGIF
-732 DGLSAVNMAALA
+732 DGLSAPNMAAMA
-744 SVFVYQARGGEEAV
+744 SVFVFQARGGEESIA
-758 TSSFPNN
+758 THFPNH
-765 ELKTRWKTIAKLS
+765 ELKTRWKSAAKLS
-778 QQLAVAETDHGLV
+778 QRLAVAETNHGLV
-791 VHRGPEMGFMG
+791 VHRGPEAGFMG
-802 ASLDWAAGTALA
+802 AALDWASGTPLV
-814 DVLEEDEITAGDF
+814 DVLEEDELTAGDF

-836 LLRQLAVVLYEEADR
+836 LLRQLSTVLFEEADR
-851 TRASEAAEMCFRGV
+851 NAASAAAEMCFRGV

-872 GRISP
+872 GRIAS

>member
-1 MSENVVQSITSRYD
+1 MSDSDESKLTARYG
-15 FVLDQFQLDAIASIN
+15 FSLDKFQLDAIASIN
-30 EGRNVLVAAPTG
+30 DGLNVLVAAPTG

-76 FVELSSFYG
+76 FVELSTFYG
-85 ATQVGLLTGDNSIN
+85 ESEVGLLTGDNSIN
-99 PTAPIVVMTTEVL
+99 PNAPIVVMTTEVL
-112 RNMIYARSQALE
+112 RNMIYARSQALD

-187 ETKRPIELSNHY
+187 EMKRPIELTNHY
-199 LVGDKATS
+199 LVGDKAS
-207 RLRIFDT
+207 NSLRTFDV
-214 LVDGRANPEVLRF
+214 LVDGRANPEVMRF
-227 EQEAAKQ
+227 EQAKSNAPIRHSGRQQ
-234 STRQPS
+234 SRQYGASQRLFSP
-240 RGSRDRQRSSQSTGR
+240 QRS
-255 SSTRIFAP
+255 A
-263 NRSDIIKEL
+263 IIKEL

-285 SRNQCDEAARSCL
+285 SRNQCDEAAKSCL
-298 KMGISLTNDA
+298 KMGISLTTAA
-308 EKKQIVAI
+308 EKQEIVAI
-316 AHERLTDFSD
+316 AHESLTNFSD
-326 DDLAALQFTQF
+326 DDLAALEFTQF
-337 VEQLEAGIGSH
+337 VKQLEAGIGSH

-357 EIVETCFA
+357 EIVERCFA

-426 HALVVWSPFVT
+426 HALVVWNPFVT

-472 IQARHLLNLSF
+472 VQARHLLNLSF

-505 RDRLVL
+505 RDRLML
-511 QAESPFGDI
+511 QAESPFGDL
-520 DEFRSRRSSKS
+520 EEYRLRKSSKA
-531 QPSEIDAS
+531 QPSEIDQS
-539 LGALHPGDVIEA
+539 LSELRPGDVIEA
-551 GSLSHVERMVVLT
+551 GSISHIERMVVLT
-564 VAQRANGTKITALS
+564 VAQRGDGTKITALS

-591 AQEVFPLG
+591 VQPVMVLG
-599 YIKLPSPF
+599 YVKLPSPF
-607 APTNSKFLKEA
+607 APNNHKFLKEA
-618 STRLATAKIKQAS
+618 SSRLATAKIRQAS
-631 REKRNKRPQ
+631 RMKHTAKSQ
-640 QSEHPVQDDPDLK
+640 QTEHPVASDPDLK

-659 DSAER
+659 ESAER

-674 RVSTST
+674 RVSNST

-693 LSEWGFVDDWSLTQ
+693 LTEWGFVDEWSLTQ

-718 SDLLIANCVAEGAF
+718 SDLLIANCVSEGIF
-732 DGLSAVNMAALA
+732 DGLSAPNMAALA
-744 SVFVYQARGGEEAV
+744 SVFVFQARGGEESIA
-758 TSSFPNN
+758 THFPNN
-765 ELKTRWKTIAKLS
+765 ELKTRWRSAAKLS
-778 QQLAVAETDHGLV
+778 QKLASAETNHGLV
-791 VHRGPEMGFMG
+791 VHRGPEAGFMG
-802 ASLDWAAGTALA
+802 AALDWASGTPLV
-814 DVLEEDEITAGDF
+814 DVLQEDELTAGDF

-836 LLRQLAVVLYEEADR
+836 LLRKLSIVLFEEADR
-851 TRASEAAEMCFRGV
+851 NAASEAAELCFRGV

-872 GRISP
+872 GRIAS

>member
-1 MSENVVQSITSRYD
+1 MSNADDTKLTARYD
-15 FVLDQFQLDAIASIN
+15 FALDKFQLDAIASIN
-30 EGRNVLVAAPTG
+30 DGLNVLVAAPTG

-57 RAGLRSFYT
+57 QAGLRSFYT

-76 FVELSSFYG
+76 FVELSTFYG
-85 ATQVGLLTGDNSIN
+85 ESQVGLLTGDNSIN
-99 PTAPIVVMTTEVL
+99 PNASIVVMTTEVL
-112 RNMIYARSQALE
+112 RNMIYARSQALD

-187 ETKRPIELSNHY
+187 ETKRPIELTNHY
-199 LVGDKATS
+199 LVGDKASNT
-207 RLRIFDT
+207 LRTFDV
-214 LVDGRANPEVLRF
+214 LIDGRANPEVIRF
-227 EQEAAKQ
+227 EQAK
-234 STRQPS
+234 SNAPVRHAGRQNS
-240 RGSRDRQRSSQSTGR
+240 RQYGAPQRL
-255 SSTRIFAP
+255 FAP
-263 NRSDIIKEL
+263 QRSDIIKEL
-272 AAADLLPAIFFIF
+272 SAADLLPAIFFIF
-285 SRNQCDEAARSCL
+285 SRNQCDEAAKSCL
-298 KMGISLTNDA
+298 KMGISLTTPA
-308 EKKQIVAI
+308 EKKEIVAI
-316 AHERLTDFSD
+316 AHERLTGFSD
-326 DDLAALQFTQF
+326 DDLAALEFTQF
-337 VEQLEAGIGSH
+337 VKQLEAGIGSH

-472 IQARHLLNLSF
+472 VQARHLLNLSF

-505 RDRLVL
+505 RDRLML
-511 QAESPFGDI
+511 QAESPYGDI
-520 DEFRSRRSSKS
+520 EEYRLRKSSKA
-531 QPSEIDAS
+531 QPSEIDQS
-539 LGALHPGDVIEA
+539 LSELRPGDVIEA
-551 GSLSHVERMVVLT
+551 GSISHVERMVVLT
-564 VAQRANGTKITALS
+564 VAQRGDGTKITALS

-591 AQEVFPLG
+591 VQPVTILG
-599 YIKLPSPF
+599 YVKLPSPF
-607 APTNSKFLKEA
+607 SPNNQKFLKEA
-618 STRLATAKIKQAS
+618 SSRLATAKIKQGSKMKHSAKS
-631 REKRNKRPQ
+631 Q
-640 QSEHPVQDDPDLK
+640 QAEHPVSGDPDLK

-659 DSAER
+659 ESAER
-664 IDRELEQLEK
+664 IDRELEKLEK
-674 RVSTST
+674 QVSNST

-693 LSEWGFVDDWSLTQ
+693 LTEWGFVDEWTLTQ

-718 SDLLIANCVAEGAF
+718 SDLLIANCVSDGIF
-732 DGLSAVNMAALA
+732 DGLSASNMAAMA
-744 SVFVYQARGGEEAV
+744 SVFVFQARGGEESIA
-758 TSSFPNN
+758 THFPNN
-765 ELKTRWKTIAKLS
+765 ELKVRWRSASKLS
-778 QQLAVAETDHGLV
+778 QKLATAETNHGLV
-791 VHRGPEMGFMG
+791 VHRGPEAGFMG
-802 ASLDWAAGTALA
+802 AALDWASGTPLV
-814 DVLEEDEITAGDF
+814 DVLEEDELTAGDF

-836 LLRQLAVVLYEEADR
+836 LLRQLSIVLFDEEDR
-851 TRASEAAEMCFRGV
+851 NTASKAAEMCFRGV

-872 GRISP
+872 GRIAS